1 MAVTAT
7 VFATAGFSAGVGY
20 VLTSTLTGYLLSSM
34 ATSFI
39 MGALSPKPKFGGLSA
54 GASSGEA
61 SNRGYSVTA
70 SGSALDHQIIYGKM
84 RVGGARLFDQTT
96 GGQNMNL
103 HRVLGFAGHEIE
115 AFETIFINDEVATI
129 DSNGNVSSPLIYNG
143 LLKIYTHLGTDDQ
156 QADSRLVS
164 SVADWTAEHR
174 LRGIAYLYCKFIYD
188 ADAFPNGLPQIT
200 AVIKG
205 KKVYDPRTSATAWS
219 DNPALCVRDYIL
231 SSGYGLGEAS
241 VNIDDTSV
249 TAAANIC
256 DQFVSNP
263 VTSIFVG
270 GKYKIKTV
278 GDTDFTLIGAADNNV
293 GTVFSATSVPETG
306 TGLVETTRYTTN
318 GAFTTAIRPGEFL
331 TNILTSMIGSLWYAQ
346 GKWRMKAGAFTG
358 SALALDENDL
368 RSGIT
373 VSTRHSRR
381 DNFNEIKGTFKG
393 DESNYQ
399 VTDFPPVTNTAF
411 VTADNGQ
418 VTVADVE
425 LPFTDNSIEARR
437 IARIMLESNRQ
448 QLTIRASFG
457 MRALA
462 LQVGDTVAI
471 SNTRFGWSGKLFQI
485 AEWKFGLGDQLG
497 FGVEM
502 TLRETAASI
511 YDEVDDGLVYE
522 RDNTT
527 LLSPF
532 EVPSVGIS
540 LSSELRRVR
549 GKVMSVLLADISTA
563 SALVDQV
570 EVQFKKSSD
579 TNYTPLSVSSGY
591 TGTVRAE
598 AFGVEDGFYDV
609 RARAINA
616 LGVRGDFN
624 AVSNFYVD
632 ALAAPPADVT
642 NFDGNAVGSTLHLN
656 WTPVADLD
664 LAHYVIRYSSQTSGA
679 TYSAAEDLAQVVSSS
694 SSLAVPAASGTY
706 FIKAVDDTTS
716 GSNVSANAA
725 SFVITNVNL
734 GDLNVV
740 QAFTENPTFSGVK
753 SDVVKNNDSKL
764 ELDVAPKF
772 DDVTGLF
779 DDRAGNFD
787 GDVGG
792 FASSGIYYFATDLD
806 LGEKYTSRISNNV
819 TVERSDL
826 TDLMDLAQGQFDSRA
841 GLFDGEPNAF
851 DDVSVSVQVRH
862 TNDNPAGTPTY
873 TDWASFTVAD
883 VTARAM
889 QFRAVLSSTD
899 TNVTPLVSALS
910 ASIDMEDR
918 TESGAN
924 IVFTGTKAVTFATP
938 FKAVPAIGL
947 SLANLTDGDRYTIT
961 SKSRTGFTINTFTGG
976 SASTNAVTLD
986 YVAKGFGKELS

>member
-1 MAVTAT
+1 MAVVGTAVVAT
-7 VFATAGFSAGVGY
+7 VTANTVA
-20 VLTSTLTGYLLSSM
+20 
-34 ATSFI
+34 AFI
-39 MGALSPKPKFGGLSA
+39 LRTIIMQVVINALSPKPKFGTGI
-54 GASSGEA
+54 SSGET
-61 SNRGYSVTA
+61 SNRGYSVTTT
-70 SGSALDHQIIYGKM
+70 GSALDHQIIYGKM
-84 RVGGARLFDQTT
+84 RVGGARIFDGTT
-96 GGQNMNL
+96 GGDNKFL
-103 HRVLGFAGHEIE
+103 HRVLSFAGHEIE
-115 AFETIFINDEVATI
+115 AFNTIYINDEVATI
-129 DSNGNVSSPLIYNG
+129 DGSGNVTSPSRYSGKIR
-143 LLKIYTHLGTDDQ
+143 IYTHLGAADQ
-156 QADSRLVS
+156 QADSNLVS
-164 SVADWTAEHR
+164 AVNEWTTDHR
-174 LRGIAYLYCKFIYD
+174 LQGIAYLYCRFTFD
-188 ADAFPNGLPQIT
+188 ADKFPNGLPEIT

-231 SSGYGLGEAS
+231 SSGYGLGEAAA
-241 VNIDDTSV
+241 NIDDTSV

-256 DQFVSNP
+256 DQTNTTAS
-263 VTSIFVG
+263 
-270 GKYKIKTV
+270 
-278 GDTDFTLIGAADNNV
+278 
-293 GTVFSATSVPETG
+293 
-306 TGLVETTRYTTN
+306 TTRYTCN
-318 GAFTTAIRPGEFL
+318 GAFTTAIQPGEFL
-331 TNILTSMIGSLWYAQ
+331 KNILTSMSGLLWYAQ
-346 GKWRMKAGAFTG
+346 GKWRMKAGAFTS
-358 SALALDENDL
+358 SALALNEDDL

-399 VTDFPPVTNTAF
+399 VTDFPPVTNSAF

-418 VTVADVE
+418 VTTADVE

-485 AEWKFGLGDQLG
+485 AEWKFGLGDELG

-502 TLRETAASI
+502 TLKETAASV

-579 TNYTPLSVSSGY
+579 TDYSPLSVSSGY

-598 AFGVEDGFYDV
+598 SFGVVDGFYDV

-616 LGVRGDFN
+616 LGVRGEFN
-624 AVSNFYVD
+624 TVSNFYVD
-632 ALAAPPADVT
+632 ALGAVPADVT
-642 NFDGNAVGSTLHLN
+642 NFDGQTVGSTLHLN

-694 SSLAVPAASGTY
+694 SSLSVPAVAGTY

-734 GDLNVV
+734 GGLNVV
-740 QAFTENPTFSGVK
+740 QALTENPTFAGVK
-753 SDVVKNNDSKL
+753 SDVVKNSDGKL
-764 ELDVAPKF
+764 ELDVSPKF
-772 DDVTGLF
+772 DDATGLF
-779 DDRAGNFD
+779 DDRTGNFD
-787 GDVGG
+787 GDFGG
-792 FASSGIYYFATDLD
+792 FASSGIYYFANDLD
-806 LGEKYTSRISNNV
+806 LGQKYTSRISNNV

-826 TDLMDLAQGQFDSRA
+826 TDLMDSAQGLFDSRA
-841 GLFDGEPNAF
+841 GLFDGEPTAF

-862 TNDNPAGTPTY
+862 TNDDPSGTPTY

-883 VTARAM
+883 VTARAL

-918 TESGAN
+918 TESGAD
-924 IVFTGTKAVTFATP
+924 IVFTGTKAVSFATP
-938 FKAVPAIGL
+938 FKATPAIGL

-961 SKSRTGFTINTFTGG
+961 SKTRSGFTINTFTGG
-976 SASTNAVTLD
+976 SASTNSATLD
-986 YVAKGFGKELS
+986 FVAKGFGKELS

>member
-1 MAVTAT
+1 MAVTAA
-7 VFATAGFSAGVGY
+7 VFSTAGVAAGVGY
-20 VLTSTLTGYLLSSM
+20 VLTSTVTGYILSSM
-34 ATSFI
+34 AAS
-39 MGALSPKPKFGGLSA
+39 MVLGALAPKPKFGGLSA

-61 SNRGYSVTA
+61 SNRGYNVTA
-70 SGSALDHQIIYGKM
+70 SGSTLDHQIIYGKM
-84 RVGGARLFDQTT
+84 RVGGARIFDGTT
-96 GGQNMNL
+96 GGDNKFL

-115 AFETIFINDEVATI
+115 AFDTIYINDEAATI
-129 DSNGNVSSPLIYNG
+129 DGSGNVTSPSRYNG
-143 LLKIYTHLGTDDQ
+143 HINIRTHLGAADQ
-156 QADSRLVS
+156 QADSNLVS
-164 SVADWTAEHR
+164 AVSGWTAEHR
-174 LRGIAYLYCKFIYD
+174 LRGIAYLYCKFGFD
-188 ADAFPNGLPQIT
+188 ADVFPNGLPEIT

-205 KKVYDPRTSATAWS
+205 KKVYDPRSSATAWS

-231 SSGYGLGEAS
+231 SSGYGLGEAAA
-241 VNIDDTSV
+241 NIDDTSV
-249 TAAANIC
+249 TTAANIC
-256 DQFVSNP
+256 DQTNTTAS
-263 VTSIFVG
+263 
-270 GKYKIKTV
+270 
-278 GDTDFTLIGAADNNV
+278 
-293 GTVFSATSVPETG
+293 
-306 TGLVETTRYTTN
+306 TTRYTTN
-318 GAFTTAIRPGEFL
+318 GAFTTAIQPGEFL
-331 TNILTSMIGSLWYAQ
+331 TNILTSMSGTLWYAQ
-346 GKWRMKAGAFTG
+346 GKWRMTAGAFTA
-358 SALALDENDL
+358 SALSLDENDL

-399 VTDFPPVTNTAF
+399 VTDFPPVTNSAF

-485 AEWKFGLGDQLG
+485 AEWKFGLGDELG

-502 TLRETAASI
+502 TLKETAASI

-540 LSSELRRVR
+540 LSSDLRRVR

-570 EVQFKKSSD
+570 EAQFKKSSD
-579 TNYTPLSVSSGY
+579 TNYSPLSVSSGY
-591 TGTVRAE
+591 TGTVQAE

-624 AVSNFYVD
+624 TVSNFYVD
-632 ALAAPPADVT
+632 ALGAVPADVT
-642 NFDGNAVGSTLHLN
+642 NFDGQTVGSTLHLN

-664 LAHYVIRYSSQTSGA
+664 LAHYVIRYSNLTNGA

-716 GSNVSANAA
+716 GSNVSENAA
-725 SFVITNVNL
+725 SFVITNVDID
-734 GDLNVV
+734 DLNVV
-740 QAFTENPTFSGVK
+740 ATLTENPNFTGVK
-753 SDVVKNNDSKL
+753 SDVVLNSSGKL
-764 ELDVAPKF
+764 ELDVSPKF
-772 DDVTGLF
+772 DAATGNF

-787 GDVGG
+787 GNPGG
-792 FASSGIYYFATDLD
+792 FTSSGIYYFANDLD
-806 LGEKYTSRISNNV
+806 LGQKYTSRLTNNV
-819 TVERSDL
+819 TMERFDV
-826 TDLMDLAQGQFDSRA
+826 TDTMDLATGQFDSRA
-841 GLFDGEPNAF
+841 GVFDGDPTAF
-851 DDVSVSVQVRH
+851 NDVSVSVEMRH
-862 TNDNPAGTPTY
+862 TNDDPTGTPTY
-873 TDWASFTVAD
+873 TDWSAFSVAD
-883 VTARAM
+883 VAARAL
-889 QFRAVLSSTD
+889 QFRLLMTSTD

-910 ASIDMEDR
+910 ASIDMPDR
-918 TESGAN
+918 TEAQAD
-924 IVFTGTKAVTFATP
+924 ITFTGTKAVTFPTA
-938 FKAVPAIGL
+938 FKATPAIGL

>member
-1 MAVTAT
+1 MTVTAA
-7 VFATAGFSAGVGY
+7 VFATAGFTAGVTY
-20 VLTSTLTGYLLSSM
+20 VITSTVTGYLLTTM
-34 ATSFI
+34 ATS
-39 MGALSPKPKFGGLSA
+39 MVLGALAPKPKLGSIGQ
-54 GASSGEA
+54 

-70 SGSALDHQIIYGKM
+70 TGSALDHQIIYGKM
-84 RVGGARLFDQTT
+84 KVAGARLFDGTT
-96 GGQNMNL
+96 GGDNKFL
-103 HRVLGFAGHEIE
+103 HRVLSFAGHEIE
-115 AFETIFINDEVATI
+115 AFETIYINDEVATI
-129 DSNGNVSSPLIYNG
+129 DSGGNVTSPARYSGHIN
-143 LLKIYTHLGTDDQ
+143 IYTHLGAADQ
-156 QADSRLVS
+156 QADSNLVNA
-164 SVADWTAEHR
+164 VADWTADHR
-174 LRGIAYLYCKFIYD
+174 LRGIAYLYCKFNFD
-188 ADAFPNGLPQIT
+188 ADAFPNGLPEIT
-200 AVIKG
+200 AVVKG
-205 KKVYDPRTSATAWS
+205 KKVYDPRTAATGWS

-231 SSGYGLGEAS
+231 SSGYGLGEAAA
-241 VNIDDTSV
+241 NIDDTAV
-249 TAAANIC
+249 TTAANIC
-256 DQFVSNP
+256 DQTNTTAS
-263 VTSIFVG
+263 
-270 GKYKIKTV
+270 
-278 GDTDFTLIGAADNNV
+278 
-293 GTVFSATSVPETG
+293 
-306 TGLVETTRYTTN
+306 TTRYTTN
-318 GAFTTAIRPGEFL
+318 GAFTTAIQPGEFL
-331 TNILTSMIGSLWYAQ
+331 TNILTSMAGTLWYAQ
-346 GKWRMKAGAFTG
+346 GKWRMKAGAFTA
-358 SALALDENDL
+358 SALSLDENDL

-399 VTDFPPVTNTAF
+399 VTDFPPVTNSAF

-418 VTVADVE
+418 VTVADVD

-471 SNTRFGWSGKLFQI
+471 TNTRFGWSGKLFQI
-485 AEWKFGLGDQLG
+485 AEWKFGLGDELG

-502 TLRETAASI
+502 MLKETAASV

-532 EVPSVGIS
+532 EVPSVGITIDTD
-540 LSSELRRVR
+540 LRAVR
-549 GKVMSVLLADISTA
+549 GKVMSVMLVNLTASNVLADQIEA
-563 SALVDQV
+563 
-570 EVQFKKSSD
+570 QFKKSSD
-579 TNYTPLSVSSGY
+579 TNFTPLSVSNKISG
-591 TGTVRAE
+591 TLQAE
-598 AFGVEDGFYDV
+598 AFGVETGFHDV
-609 RARAINA
+609 RARAINS
-616 LGVRGDFN
+616 LGVRGEFN
-624 AVSNFYVD
+624 TVSNFYVD

-642 NFDGNAVGSTLHLN
+642 NFDGQTVGSTLHLN

-664 LAHYVIRYSSQTSGA
+664 LAHYTIRYSNLTSGA

-740 QAFTENPTFSGVK
+740 QALTENPSFSGVK
-753 SDVVKNNDSKL
+753 SDLVKNSDNKL
-764 ELDVAPKF
+764 ELDVSPKF
-772 DDVTGLF
+772 DAVTGLF

-787 GDVGG
+787 GDFGG
-792 FASSGIYYFATDLD
+792 FASSGIYYFANDLD
-806 LGEKYTSRISNNV
+806 LGQKYTSRISNNV

-826 TDLMDLAQGQFDSRA
+826 TNLMDAATGLFDSRA

-862 TNDNPAGTPTY
+862 TNDDPTSTPTY

-883 VTARAM
+883 VTARAL

-918 TESGAN
+918 TESGAD
-924 IVFTGTKAVTFATP
+924 IVFTGTKAVTFSTP
-938 FKAVPAIGL
+938 FKATPAIGL

-961 SKSRTGFTINTFTGG
+961 NKTRNGFTINTFTGG
-976 SASTNAVTLD
+976 SASTNSATLD
-986 YVAKGFGKELS
+986 FVAKGFGKELS

>member
-1 MAVTAT
+1 MAVTAA
-7 VFATAGFSAGVGY
+7 VFATAGFTAGVTY
-20 VLTSTLTGYLLSSM
+20 VITSTVTGYLLTSM
-34 ATSFI
+34 AAS
-39 MGALSPKPKFGGLSA
+39 MVLGALAPKPKFGSIGQI
-54 GASSGEA
+54 
-61 SNRGYSVTA
+61 NRGYSVLTT
-70 SGSALDHQIIYGKM
+70 GSALDHQIIYGKM
-84 RVGGARLFDQTT
+84 RVGAARLFDHTT
-96 GGQNMNL
+96 GGDNKFL

-115 AFETIFINDEVATI
+115 AFETIYINDEVATI
-129 DSNGNVSSPLIYNG
+129 DSSGNVTSPARYSGHIN
-143 LLKIYTHLGTDDQ
+143 IYTHLGAADQ
-156 QADSRLVS
+156 EADSNLVS
-164 SVADWTAEHR
+164 AVTDWTAEHR
-174 LRGIAYLYCKFIYD
+174 LRGIAYLYCKFNFD
-188 ADAFPNGLPQIT
+188 ADAFPNGVPEIT

-205 KKVYDPRTSATAWS
+205 KKVYDPRTAATAWS

-231 SSGYGLGEAS
+231 STGYGLGEAA
-241 VNIDDTSV
+241 VNIDDTAV

-256 DQFVSNP
+256 DQTNTTAS
-263 VTSIFVG
+263 
-270 GKYKIKTV
+270 
-278 GDTDFTLIGAADNNV
+278 
-293 GTVFSATSVPETG
+293 
-306 TGLVETTRYTTN
+306 TTRYTCN
-318 GAFTTAIRPGEFL
+318 GAFTTAIQPGEFL
-331 TNILTSMIGSLWYAQ
+331 TNILTSMSGTLWYAQ
-346 GKWRMKAGAFTG
+346 GKWRMKAGAFTS
-358 SALALDENDL
+358 SAMSLDENDL

-399 VTDFPPVTNTAF
+399 VTDFPPVTNSAF

-457 MRALA
+457 MRSLA

-471 SNTRFGWSGKLFQI
+471 TNTRFGWSGKLFQI
-485 AEWKFGLGDQLG
+485 AEWKFGLGDELG

-502 TLRETAASI
+502 TLKETAASV
-511 YDEVDDGLVYE
+511 YDEIDDGIVYE

-532 EVPSVGIS
+532 EVPSVGITIDTD
-540 LSSELRRVR
+540 LRRVR
-549 GKVMSVLLADISTA
+549 GKVMSVMLVNLTASNVLADQIEA
-563 SALVDQV
+563 
-570 EVQFKKSSD
+570 QFKKSSD
-579 TNYTPLSVSSGY
+579 TNFTPLSVSNK
-591 TGTVRAE
+591 TNGTLQAE

-616 LGVRGDFN
+616 LGVRGEFN
-624 AVSNFYVD
+624 TVSNFYID
-632 ALAAPPADVT
+632 ALGAVPADVT
-642 NFDGNAVGSTLHLN
+642 NFDGQTVGSTLHLN
-656 WTPVADLD
+656 WTPVSDLD

-694 SSLAVPAASGTY
+694 SSLSVPAVAGTY

-740 QAFTENPTFSGVK
+740 QALTENPSFSGVK
-753 SDVVKNNDSKL
+753 SDVVVTGNKL
-764 ELDVAPKF
+764 KLAQAGINF
-772 DDVTGLF
+772 DDATGLF

-787 GDVGG
+787 GDFSG
-792 FASSGIYYFATDLD
+792 FASSGIYYFASDLD
-806 LGEKYTSRISNNV
+806 LGQKYTSRISNNV
-819 TVERSDL
+819 TVERSDETNL
-826 TDLMDLAQGQFDSRA
+826 FDSAQGLFDSRA
-841 GLFDGEPNAF
+841 GLFDGEPTAF

-862 TNDNPAGTPTY
+862 TNDDPTGTPTY
-873 TDWASFTVAD
+873 SDWASFTVAD
-883 VTARAM
+883 VTARAL

-910 ASIDMEDR
+910 TSIDMEDR
-918 TESGAN
+918 TESGAD
-924 IVFTGTKAVTFATP
+924 IVFTGTKAVTFSTP
-938 FKAVPAIGL
+938 FKATPAIGL

-961 SKSRTGFTINTFTGG
+961 NKTRNGFTINTFTGG
-976 SASTNAVTLD
+976 SASTNSATLD
-986 YVAKGFGKELS
+986 FVAKGFGKELS

>member
-1 MAVTAT
+1 MAVTAA
-7 VFATAGFSAGVGY
+7 VFSTAGTAAGVAFVAQGIASFVIKSVVTAV
-20 VLTSTLTGYLLSSM
+20 VL
-34 ATSFI
+34 
-39 MGALSPKPKFGGLSA
+39 GALAPKPKFGNAAASGS
-54 GASSGEA
+54 ASSGEA
-61 SNRGYSVTA
+61 SNRGYSITA

-84 RVGGARLFDQTT
+84 RVGGARIFDGTT
-96 GGQNMNL
+96 GGDNKFL

-115 AFETIFINDEVATI
+115 AFDTIYINDEAATI
-129 DSNGNVSSPLIYNG
+129 DGSGNVTSPSRYNG
-143 LLKIYTHLGTDDQ
+143 HINIYTHLGAADQ
-156 QADSRLVS
+156 QADSNLVS
-164 SVADWTAEHR
+164 AVNGWTAEHR
-174 LRGIAYLYCKFIYD
+174 LRGIAYLYCKFGFD
-188 ADAFPNGLPQIT
+188 ADVFPNGLPEIT

-205 KKVYDPRTSATAWS
+205 KKVYDPRSSATAWS

-231 SSGYGLGEAS
+231 SSGYGLGEAA

-249 TAAANIC
+249 TTAANIC
-256 DQFVSNP
+256 DQTNTTAS
-263 VTSIFVG
+263 
-270 GKYKIKTV
+270 
-278 GDTDFTLIGAADNNV
+278 
-293 GTVFSATSVPETG
+293 
-306 TGLVETTRYTTN
+306 TTRYTTN
-318 GAFTTAIRPGEFL
+318 GAFTTAIQPGEFL
-331 TNILTSMIGSLWYAQ
+331 TNILTSMSGTLWYAQ
-346 GKWRMKAGAFTG
+346 GKWRMTAGAFTA
-358 SALALDENDL
+358 SALSLDENDL

-485 AEWKFGLGDQLG
+485 AEWKFGLGDELG

-502 TLRETAASI
+502 TLKETAASV

-579 TNYTPLSVSSGY
+579 TNYSPLSVSSGY
-591 TGTVRAE
+591 TGTVQAE

-616 LGVRGDFN
+616 LGVRGEFN
-624 AVSNFYVD
+624 TVSNFYVD
-632 ALAAPPADVT
+632 ALGAVPADVT
-642 NFDGNAVGSTLHLN
+642 NFDGQTVGSTLHLN

-664 LAHYVIRYSSQTSGA
+664 LAHYIIRYSNLTNGA

-716 GSNVSANAA
+716 GSNVSENAA
-725 SFVITNVNL
+725 SFVITNVDID
-734 GDLNVV
+734 DLNVV
-740 QAFTENPTFSGVK
+740 ATLTENPSFTGVK
-753 SDVVKNNDSKL
+753 SDVVLNSSGKI
-764 ELDVAPKF
+764 ELDVSPKF
-772 DDVTGLF
+772 DAATGNF
-779 DDRAGNFD
+779 DDRAGDFD
-787 GDVGG
+787 GNPGG
-792 FASSGIYYFATDLD
+792 FTSSGIYYFANDLD
-806 LGEKYTSRISNNV
+806 LGQKYTSRLTNNV
-819 TVERSDL
+819 TMERFDV
-826 TDLMDLAQGQFDSRA
+826 TDTMDLATGNFDSRA
-841 GLFDGEPNAF
+841 GVFDGDPTAF
-851 DDVSVSVQVRH
+851 NDVSVSVEMRH
-862 TNDNPAGTPTY
+862 TDDDPTGTPTY
-873 TDWASFTVAD
+873 TDWSAFTVSD
-883 VTARAM
+883 VAARAL
-889 QFRAVLSSTD
+889 QFRLLMTSTD

-910 ASIDMEDR
+910 ASIDMPDR
-918 TESGAN
+918 TEAQAD
-924 IVFTGTKAVTFATP
+924 ITFTGTKAVTFPTA
-938 FKAVPAIGL
+938 FKATPAIGL

>member
-7 VFATAGFSAGVGY
+7 VFSVAGFTAGVGY
-20 VLTSTLTGYLLSSM
+20 VLTSTITGYILSSM
-34 ATSFI
+34 AAS
-39 MGALSPKPKFGGLSA
+39 MVLGALSPKPKFGGLSA

-84 RVGGARLFDQTT
+84 RVGGARLFDGTT
-96 GGQNMNL
+96 GGDNKFL

-115 AFETIFINDEVATI
+115 AFDTIYINDEAATI
-129 DSNGNVSSPLIYNG
+129 DGSGNVTSPSRYNG
-143 LLKIYTHLGTDDQ
+143 HINIYTHLGAADQ
-156 QADSRLVS
+156 QADSNLVS
-164 SVADWTAEHR
+164 AVSGWTAEHR
-174 LRGIAYLYCKFIYD
+174 LRGIAYLYCKFGFD
-188 ADAFPNGLPQIT
+188 ADVFPNGLPEIT

-205 KKVYDPRTSATAWS
+205 KKVYDPRSSATAWS

-231 SSGYGLGEAS
+231 SSGYGLGEAA
-241 VNIDDTSV
+241 VNIDETSV

-256 DQFVSNP
+256 DQTNTTAS
-263 VTSIFVG
+263 
-270 GKYKIKTV
+270 
-278 GDTDFTLIGAADNNV
+278 
-293 GTVFSATSVPETG
+293 
-306 TGLVETTRYTTN
+306 TTRYTTN
-318 GAFTTAIRPGEFL
+318 GAFTTAIQPGEFL
-331 TNILTSMIGSLWYAQ
+331 TNILTSMSGSLWYAQ
-346 GKWRMKAGAFTG
+346 GKWRMKAGAFTA

-485 AEWKFGLGDQLG
+485 AEWKFGLGDELG

-502 TLRETAASI
+502 TLKETAASI

-579 TNYTPLSVSSGY
+579 TNYSPLSVSSGY
-591 TGTVRAE
+591 TGTVQAE

-616 LGVRGDFN
+616 LGVRGEFN
-624 AVSNFYVD
+624 TVSNFYVD
-632 ALAAPPADVT
+632 ALGAVPADVT
-642 NFDGNAVGSTLHLN
+642 NFDGQTVGSTLHLN

-664 LAHYVIRYSSQTSGA
+664 LAHYIIRYSNLTNGA

-716 GSNVSANAA
+716 GSNVSENAA
-725 SFVITNVNL
+725 SFVITNVDID
-734 GDLNVV
+734 DLNVV
-740 QAFTENPTFSGVK
+740 ATLTENPSFTGVK
-753 SDVVKNNDSKL
+753 SDVVLNSSGKI
-764 ELDVAPKF
+764 ELDVSPKF
-772 DDVTGLF
+772 DAATGYF
-779 DDRAGNFD
+779 DDRAGDFD
-787 GDVGG
+787 GNPGG
-792 FASSGIYYFATDLD
+792 FASSGIYYFANDLD
-806 LGEKYTSRISNNV
+806 LGQKYTSRLTNNV
-819 TVERSDL
+819 TMERFDV
-826 TDLMDLAQGQFDSRA
+826 TDTMDLATGQFDSRA
-841 GLFDGEPNAF
+841 GVFDGDPTAF
-851 DDVSVSVQVRH
+851 NDVSVSVEMRH
-862 TNDNPAGTPTY
+862 TDDDPTGTPTY
-873 TDWASFTVAD
+873 TDWSAFTVAD
-883 VTARAM
+883 VAARAL
-889 QFRAVLSSTD
+889 QFRLLMTSTD

-910 ASIDMEDR
+910 ASIDMPDR
-918 TESGAN
+918 TEAQAD
-924 IVFTGTKAVTFATP
+924 ITFTGTKAVTFPTA
-938 FKAVPAIGL
+938 FKATPAIGL

>member
-1 MAVTAT
+1 MRTICAA
-7 VFATAGFSAGVGY
+7 
-20 VLTSTLTGYLLSSM
+20 
-34 ATSFI
+34 
-39 MGALSPKPKFGGLSA
+39 
-54 GASSGEA
+54 AS
-61 SNRGYSVTA
+61 RF
-70 SGSALDHQIIYGKM
+70 Q
-84 RVGGARLFDQTT
+84 
-96 GGQNMNL
+96 
-103 HRVLGFAGHEIE
+103 
-115 AFETIFINDEVATI
+115 
-129 DSNGNVSSPLIYNG
+129 
-143 LLKIYTHLGTDDQ
+143 LGT
-156 QADSRLVS
+156 
-164 SVADWTAEHR
+164 VAA
-174 LRGIAYLYCKFIYD
+174 
-188 ADAFPNGLPQIT
+188 IT
-200 AVIKG
+200 
-205 KKVYDPRTSATAWS
+205 
-219 DNPALCVRDYIL
+219 
-231 SSGYGLGEAS
+231 
-241 VNIDDTSV
+241 
-249 TAAANIC
+249 
-256 DQFVSNP
+256 
-263 VTSIFVG
+263 
-270 GKYKIKTV
+270 
-278 GDTDFTLIGAADNNV
+278 
-293 GTVFSATSVPETG
+293 
-306 TGLVETTRYTTN
+306 
-318 GAFTTAIRPGEFL
+318 
-331 TNILTSMIGSLWYAQ
+331 
-346 GKWRMKAGAFTG
+346 
-358 SALALDENDL
+358 
-368 RSGIT
+368 
-373 VSTRHSRR
+373 
-381 DNFNEIKGTFKG
+381 FNEIKGTFKG

-399 VTDFPPVTNTAF
+399 VTDFPPVTNSAF

-437 IARIMLESNRQ
+437 IARIMLGEQPPAIDDKSKFRNAR
-448 QLTIRASFG
+448 IWRCK
-457 MRALA
+457 LA
-462 LQVGDTVAI
+462 TRLRSA
-471 SNTRFGWSGKLFQI
+471 NTRFGWSSKLFQI
-485 AEWKFGLGDQLG
+485 AEWKFGLGNELG

-502 TLRETAASI
+502 TIKETAASV

-549 GKVMSVLLADISTA
+549 GKVMSVLLVDLSTA

-570 EVQFKKSSD
+570 EAQIKKSSD
-579 TNYTPLSVSSGY
+579 TNFTPLSVSSGFN
-591 TGTVRAE
+591 GTLQAE

-609 RARAINA
+609 RARAINT
-616 LGVRGDFN
+616 LGVRGVFN
-624 AVSNFYVD
+624 TVSNFYVD

-656 WTPVADLD
+656 WTPVTDLD

-694 SSLAVPAASGTY
+694 SSLSVPAVAGTY

-740 QAFTENPTFSGVK
+740 QALTENPSFTGVK
-753 SDVVKNNDSKL
+753 SDVVLNGDSKL
-764 ELDVAPKF
+764 ELDVSPKF

-779 DDRAGNFD
+779 DDRTGNFD

-792 FASSGIYYFATDLD
+792 FASSGIYYFANDLD
-806 LGEKYTSRISNNV
+806 LGQKYTSRISNNV

-826 TDLMDLAQGQFDSRA
+826 TNLMDLAQGLFDSRA
-841 GLFDGEPNAF
+841 GLFDGEPAAF

-862 TNDNPAGTPTY
+862 TNDDPTGTPTY
-873 TDWASFTVAD
+873 TDWASFTVSD
-883 VTARAM
+883 VTARAL

-918 TESGAN
+918 TESGAD

-961 SKSRTGFTINTFTGG
+961 SKTRSGFTINTFTGG
-976 SASTNAVTLD
+976 SASTNSATLD
-986 YVAKGFGKELS
+986 FVAKGFGKELS

>member
-1 MAVTAT
+1 MAVTAA
-7 VFATAGFSAGVGY
+7 VFSTAGFAAGVGY
-20 VLTSTLTGYLLSSM
+20 VLTSTITGYILTSM
-34 ATSFI
+34 ATS
-39 MGALSPKPKFGGLSA
+39 MVLGALSPKPKFGGLSA

-84 RVGGARLFDQTT
+84 RVGGARIFDGTT
-96 GGQNMNL
+96 GGDNKFL
-103 HRVLGFAGHEIE
+103 HRVLAFAGHEIE
-115 AFETIFINDEVATI
+115 AFDAIYINDEAATI
-129 DSNGNVSSPLIYNG
+129 DGSGNVTSPSRYNG
-143 LLKIYTHLGTDDQ
+143 HINIYTHLGAADQ
-156 QADSRLVS
+156 QADSNLVS
-164 SVADWTAEHR
+164 AVSGWTAEHR
-174 LRGIAYLYCKFIYD
+174 LRGIAYLYCKFGFD
-188 ADAFPNGLPQIT
+188 ADVFPNGLPEIT

-205 KKVYDPRTSATAWS
+205 KKVYDPRSSATAWS

-231 SSGYGLGEAS
+231 SSGYGLGEAA

-256 DQFVSNP
+256 DQINTTAS
-263 VTSIFVG
+263 
-270 GKYKIKTV
+270 
-278 GDTDFTLIGAADNNV
+278 
-293 GTVFSATSVPETG
+293 
-306 TGLVETTRYTTN
+306 TTRYTTN
-318 GAFTTAIRPGEFL
+318 GAFTTAIQPGEFL
-331 TNILTSMIGSLWYAQ
+331 TNILTSMSGSLWYAQ
-346 GKWRMKAGAFTG
+346 GKWRMNAGAFTA
-358 SALALDENDL
+358 SALALDEDDL

-399 VTDFPPVTNTAF
+399 VTDFPPVTNSAF

-418 VTVADVE
+418 VTTADVE

-485 AEWKFGLGDQLG
+485 AEWKFSLGDQLG

-502 TLRETAASI
+502 TLKETAASV

-549 GKVMSVLLADISTA
+549 GKVMSVLLANISTA

-579 TNYTPLSVSSGY
+579 TNYSPLSVSSGY
-591 TGTVRAE
+591 TGTVQAE
-598 AFGVEDGFYDV
+598 SFGVEDGFYDV

-616 LGVRGDFN
+616 LGVRGEFN
-624 AVSNFYVD
+624 TVSNFYVD
-632 ALAAPPADVT
+632 ALGAVPADVT
-642 NFDGNAVGSTLHLN
+642 NFDGQTVGSTLHLN
-656 WTPVADLD
+656 WTPVTDLD
-664 LAHYVIRYSSQTSGA
+664 LAHYIIRYSNLTSGA

-716 GSNVSANAA
+716 GSNVSENAA
-725 SFVITNVNL
+725 SFVITNVDID
-734 GDLNVV
+734 DLNVV
-740 QAFTENPTFSGVK
+740 ATLTENPNFTGVK
-753 SDVVKNNDSKL
+753 SDVVLNSSGKL
-764 ELDVAPKF
+764 ELDVSPKF
-772 DDVTGLF
+772 DAAPGNF
-779 DDRAGNFD
+779 DDRAGDFD
-787 GDVGG
+787 GNFGG
-792 FASSGIYYFATDLD
+792 FASSGIYYFANDLD
-806 LGEKYTSRISNNV
+806 LGQKYTSRLTNNV
-819 TVERSDL
+819 TMERFDL
-826 TDLMDLAQGQFDSRA
+826 TDTMDLATGNFDSRA
-841 GLFDGEPNAF
+841 GVFDGDPTAF
-851 DDVSVSVQVRH
+851 NDVSVSVEMRH
-862 TNDNPAGTPTY
+862 TDDDPIGTPTY
-873 TDWASFTVAD
+873 TDWSAFTVAD
-883 VTARAM
+883 VAARAL
-889 QFRAVLSSTD
+889 QFRLLMTSTD

-910 ASIDMEDR
+910 ASIDMPDR
-918 TESGAN
+918 TMAQAD
-924 IVFTGTKAVTFATP
+924 ITFTGTKAVTFPTA
-938 FKAVPAIGL
+938 FKATPAIGL

>member
-1 MAVTAT
+1 MAVTAA
-7 VFATAGFSAGVGY
+7 VFSTAGFTAGVVYVATSTITGY
-20 VLTSTLTGYLLSSM
+20 ILTSL
-34 ATSFI
+34 ATS
-39 MGALSPKPKFGGLSA
+39 MVLGALSPKPKFGGLSA

-84 RVGGARLFDQTT
+84 RVGGARLFDGTT
-96 GGQNMNL
+96 GGDNKFL

-115 AFETIFINDEVATI
+115 AFDTIYINDEAATI
-129 DSNGNVSSPLIYNG
+129 DGSGNVTSPSRYNG
-143 LLKIYTHLGTDDQ
+143 HINIYTHLGAADQ
-156 QADSRLVS
+156 QADSNLVS
-164 SVADWTAEHR
+164 AVSGWTAEHR
-174 LRGIAYLYCKFIYD
+174 LRGIAYLYCKFGFD
-188 ADAFPNGLPQIT
+188 ADVFPNGLPEIT

-205 KKVYDPRTSATAWS
+205 KKVYDPRSSATAWS

-231 SSGYGLGEAS
+231 SSGYGLGEAA

-256 DQFVSNP
+256 DQTNTTAS
-263 VTSIFVG
+263 
-270 GKYKIKTV
+270 
-278 GDTDFTLIGAADNNV
+278 
-293 GTVFSATSVPETG
+293 
-306 TGLVETTRYTTN
+306 TTRYTTN
-318 GAFTTAIRPGEFL
+318 GAFTTAIQPGEFL
-331 TNILTSMIGSLWYAQ
+331 TNILTSMSGTLWYAQ
-346 GKWRMKAGAFTG
+346 GKWRMKAGAFTA
-358 SALALDENDL
+358 SELSLDEDDL

-399 VTDFPPVTNTAF
+399 VTDFPPVTNSAF

-485 AEWKFGLGDQLG
+485 AEWKFGLGDELG

-502 TLRETAASI
+502 TLKETAASV

-579 TNYTPLSVSSGY
+579 TNYSPLSVSSGY
-591 TGTVRAE
+591 TGTVQAE
-598 AFGVEDGFYDV
+598 SFGVVDGFYDV

-616 LGVRGDFN
+616 LGVRGEFN
-624 AVSNFYVD
+624 TVSNFYVD
-632 ALAAPPADVT
+632 ALGAVPADVT
-642 NFDGNAVGSTLHLN
+642 NFDGQTVGSTLHLN
-656 WTPVADLD
+656 WTPVTDLD
-664 LAHYVIRYSSQTSGA
+664 LAHYIIRYSNLTSGA

-716 GSNVSANAA
+716 GSNVSENAA
-725 SFVITNVNL
+725 SFVITNVDID
-734 GDLNVV
+734 DLNVV
-740 QAFTENPTFSGVK
+740 STLTENPNFTGVK
-753 SDVVKNNDSKL
+753 SDVVLNSSGKL
-764 ELDVAPKF
+764 ELDVSPKF
-772 DDVTGLF
+772 DAATGNF
-779 DDRAGNFD
+779 DDRAGDFD
-787 GDVGG
+787 GNPGG
-792 FASSGIYYFATDLD
+792 FTLSGIYYFANDLD
-806 LGEKYTSRISNNV
+806 LGQKYTSRLTNNV
-819 TVERSDL
+819 TMERFDV
-826 TDLMDLAQGQFDSRA
+826 TDTMDLATGQFDSRA
-841 GLFDGEPNAF
+841 GVFDGDPTAF
-851 DDVSVSVQVRH
+851 NDVSVSVEMRH
-862 TNDNPAGTPTY
+862 TDDDPTGTPTF
-873 TDWASFTVAD
+873 TDWSAFTVAD
-883 VTARAM
+883 VAARAL
-889 QFRAVLSSTD
+889 QFRLLMTSTD

-910 ASIDMEDR
+910 ASIDMPDR
-918 TESGAN
+918 TEAQAD
-924 IVFTGTKAVTFATP
+924 ITFTGTKAVTFPTA
-938 FKAVPAIGL
+938 FKATPAIGL

-961 SKSRTGFTINTFTGG
+961 GKSRTGFTINTFTAG

>member
-1 MAVTAT
+1 MAVTAA
-7 VFATAGFSAGVGY
+7 VFSTAGVTAGVGY
-20 VLTSTLTGYLLSSM
+20 VLTSTVTGYLLSSM
-34 ATSFI
+34 AAS
-39 MGALSPKPKFGGLSA
+39 MVLGALAPKPKFGG
-54 GASSGEA
+54 GISSGEA

-70 SGSALDHQIIYGKM
+70 TGSALDHQIIYGKM
-84 RVGGARLFDQTT
+84 RVGGARLFDHTT
-96 GGQNMNL
+96 GGDNKFL

-115 AFETIFINDEVATI
+115 AFETIYINDEVATI
-129 DSNGNVSSPLIYNG
+129 DSSGNVTSPSRYNG
-143 LLKIYTHLGTDDQ
+143 HVNIYTHLGAADQ
-156 QADSRLVS
+156 QADTNLVS
-164 SVADWTAEHR
+164 AVSGWTAEHR
-174 LRGIAYLYCKFIYD
+174 LRGIAYLYCKFGFD
-188 ADAFPNGLPQIT
+188 ADVFPNGLPEIT

-205 KKVYDPRTSATAWS
+205 KKVYDPRSSATAWS
-219 DNPALCVRDYIL
+219 DNPALCLRDYIL
-231 SSGYGLGEAS
+231 SAGYGLGEAAD
-241 VNIDDTSV
+241 NIDDTSV
-249 TAAANIC
+249 IAAANIC
-256 DQFVSNP
+256 DQTNTTAS
-263 VTSIFVG
+263 
-270 GKYKIKTV
+270 
-278 GDTDFTLIGAADNNV
+278 
-293 GTVFSATSVPETG
+293 
-306 TGLVETTRYTTN
+306 TTRYTTN
-318 GAFTTAIRPGEFL
+318 GAFTTAIQPGEFL
-331 TNILTSMIGSLWYAQ
+331 TNILTSMAGTLWYAQ
-346 GKWRMKAGAFTG
+346 GKWRMKAGAFTA
-358 SALALDENDL
+358 SELSLDENDL

-399 VTDFPPVTNTAF
+399 VTDFPPVTNAAF

-448 QLTIRASFG
+448 QLTVKASFG

-462 LQVGDTVAI
+462 LQVGDTVTI
-471 SNTRFGWSGKLFQI
+471 TNERFGWSSKLFQI
-485 AEWKFGLGDQLG
+485 AEWSFGLGDQLG
-497 FGVEM
+497 FEVNM
-502 TLRETAASI
+502 TLKETAASV
-511 YDEVDDGLVYE
+511 YDEFDDGIVYE

-532 EVPSVGIS
+532 DVPSVGIS

-549 GKVMSVLLADISTA
+549 GKIMSVLLADISTA
-563 SALVDQV
+563 NALVDQV

-579 TNYTPLSVSSGY
+579 TNFTPLSVSSGFN
-591 TGTVRAE
+591 GTLQGQ

-609 RARAINA
+609 RARAINS
-616 LGVRGDFN
+616 LGVRGEFN
-624 AVSNFYVD
+624 TVSNFYVD
-632 ALAAPPADVT
+632 ALAAPPGDVT

-656 WTPVADLD
+656 WTPVTDLD

-694 SSLAVPAASGTY
+694 SSLSVPAVAGTY

-725 SFVITNVNL
+725 TFVITNVNL

-740 QAFTENPTFSGVK
+740 QALTENPSFSGVK
-753 SDVVKNNDSKL
+753 SDVVLNSDSKL
-764 ELDVAPKF
+764 ELDVSPKF
-772 DDVTGLF
+772 DDVAGLF

-792 FASSGIYYFATDLD
+792 FASSGIYYFANDLD
-806 LGEKYTSRISNNV
+806 LGQKYTSRISNNV

-826 TDLMDLAQGQFDSRA
+826 TDLMDSAQGLFDSRA
-841 GLFDGEPNAF
+841 GNFDGEPNAF

-862 TNDNPAGTPTY
+862 TNDDPTGTPTY
-873 TDWASFTVAD
+873 SDWASFTVAD
-883 VTARAM
+883 VTARAL
-889 QFRAVLSSTD
+889 QFRAVLSTTD

-918 TESGAN
+918 TESGAD

-961 SKSRTGFTINTFTGG
+961 SKTRSGFTINTFTGG
-976 SASTNAVTLD
+976 SVSTNSATLD
-986 YVAKGFGKELS
+986 FVAKGFGKELT

>member
-7 VFATAGFSAGVGY
+7 VFSVAGFTAGVGY
-20 VLTSTLTGYLLSSM
+20 VLTSTITGYILSSM
-34 ATSFI
+34 AAS
-39 MGALSPKPKFGGLSA
+39 MVLGALSPKPKFGGLSA

-84 RVGGARLFDQTT
+84 RVGGARLFDGTT
-96 GGQNMNL
+96 GGDNKFL

-115 AFETIFINDEVATI
+115 AFDTIYINDEAATI
-129 DSNGNVSSPLIYNG
+129 DGSGNVTSPSRYNG
-143 LLKIYTHLGTDDQ
+143 HINIYTHLGAADQ
-156 QADSRLVS
+156 QADSNLVS
-164 SVADWTAEHR
+164 AVSGWTAEHR
-174 LRGIAYLYCKFIYD
+174 LRGIAYLYCKFGFD
-188 ADAFPNGLPQIT
+188 ADVFPNGLPEIT

-205 KKVYDPRTSATAWS
+205 KKVYDPRSSATAWS

-231 SSGYGLGEAS
+231 SSGYGLGEAAA
-241 VNIDDTSV
+241 NIDDTSV
-249 TAAANIC
+249 IAAANIC
-256 DQFVSNP
+256 DQTNTTAS
-263 VTSIFVG
+263 
-270 GKYKIKTV
+270 
-278 GDTDFTLIGAADNNV
+278 
-293 GTVFSATSVPETG
+293 
-306 TGLVETTRYTTN
+306 TTRYTTN
-318 GAFTTAIRPGEFL
+318 GAFTTAIQPGEFL
-331 TNILTSMIGSLWYAQ
+331 TNILTSMTGSLWYAQ
-346 GKWRMKAGAFTG
+346 GKWRMKAGAFTA

-485 AEWKFGLGDQLG
+485 AEWKFGLGDELG

-502 TLRETAASI
+502 TLKETAASV

-579 TNYTPLSVSSGY
+579 TNYSPLSVSSGY
-591 TGTVRAE
+591 TGTVQAE

-616 LGVRGDFN
+616 LGVRGEFN
-624 AVSNFYVD
+624 TVSNFYVD
-632 ALAAPPADVT
+632 ALGAVPADVT
-642 NFDGNAVGSTLHLN
+642 NFDGQTVGSTLHLN

-664 LAHYVIRYSSQTSGA
+664 LAHYIIRYSNLTNGA

-716 GSNVSANAA
+716 GSNVSENAA
-725 SFVITNVNL
+725 SFVITNVDID
-734 GDLNVV
+734 DLNVV
-740 QAFTENPTFSGVK
+740 ATLTENPNFTGVK
-753 SDVVKNNDSKL
+753 SDVVLNSSGKL
-764 ELDVAPKF
+764 ELDVSPKF
-772 DDVTGLF
+772 DAATGNF
-779 DDRAGNFD
+779 DDRAGDFD
-787 GDVGG
+787 GNPGG
-792 FASSGIYYFATDLD
+792 FASSGIYYFANDLD
-806 LGEKYTSRISNNV
+806 LGQKYTSRLTNNV
-819 TVERSDL
+819 TMERFDV
-826 TDLMDLAQGQFDSRA
+826 TDTMDLATGQFDSRA
-841 GLFDGEPNAF
+841 GVFDGDPTAF
-851 DDVSVSVQVRH
+851 NDVSVSVEMRH
-862 TNDNPAGTPTY
+862 TDDDPTGTPTY
-873 TDWASFTVAD
+873 TDWSAFTVAD
-883 VTARAM
+883 VAARAL
-889 QFRAVLSSTD
+889 QFRLLMTSTD

-910 ASIDMEDR
+910 ASIDMPDR
-918 TESGAN
+918 TEAQAD
-924 IVFTGTKAVTFATP
+924 ITFTGTKAVTFPTA
-938 FKAVPAIGL
+938 FKATPAIGL

>member
-1 MAVTAT
+1 M
-7 VFATAGFSAGVGY
+7 S
-20 VLTSTLTGYLLSSM
+20 
-34 ATSFI
+34 
-39 MGALSPKPKFGGLSA
+39 
-54 GASSGEA
+54 
-61 SNRGYSVTA
+61 
-70 SGSALDHQIIYGKM
+70 
-84 RVGGARLFDQTT
+84 
-96 GGQNMNL
+96 
-103 HRVLGFAGHEIE
+103 
-115 AFETIFINDEVATI
+115 
-129 DSNGNVSSPLIYNG
+129 
-143 LLKIYTHLGTDDQ
+143 
-156 QADSRLVS
+156 
-164 SVADWTAEHR
+164 
-174 LRGIAYLYCKFIYD
+174 
-188 ADAFPNGLPQIT
+188 
-200 AVIKG
+200 
-205 KKVYDPRTSATAWS
+205 
-219 DNPALCVRDYIL
+219 
-231 SSGYGLGEAS
+231 
-241 VNIDDTSV
+241 
-249 TAAANIC
+249 
-256 DQFVSNP
+256 
-263 VTSIFVG
+263 
-270 GKYKIKTV
+270 
-278 GDTDFTLIGAADNNV
+278 
-293 GTVFSATSVPETG
+293 
-306 TGLVETTRYTTN
+306 
-318 GAFTTAIRPGEFL
+318 
-331 TNILTSMIGSLWYAQ
+331 GSLWYAQ
-346 GKWRMKAGAFTG
+346 GKWRMKAGAFTT
-358 SALALDENDL
+358 SELSLDENDL

-399 VTDFPPVTNTAF
+399 VTDFPPVTNSAF
-411 VTADNGQ
+411 VTVDNGQ
-418 VTVADVE
+418 VSVADVE

-485 AEWKFGLGDQLG
+485 AEWKFGLGNELG
-497 FGVEM
+497 FGVQM
-502 TLRETAASI
+502 TLKETAASI

-549 GKVMSVLLADISTA
+549 GKVMSVLLANISTA

-579 TNYTPLSVSSGY
+579 TNYSPLSVSSGY
-591 TGTVRAE
+591 TGTVQAE
-598 AFGVEDGFYDV
+598 AFGVIDGFYDV
-609 RARAINA
+609 RARAINP
-616 LGVRGDFN
+616 LGVRGEFN
-624 AVSNFYVD
+624 TVSNFYVD
-632 ALAAPPADVT
+632 ALGLVPADVT
-642 NFDGNAVGSTLHLN
+642 NFDGQTVGSTLHLN

-664 LAHYVIRYSSQTSGA
+664 LAHYVIRYSNQTSGA

-740 QAFTENPTFSGVK
+740 QALTENPSFSGVK

-787 GDVGG
+787 GDFGG
-792 FASSGIYYFATDLD
+792 FASSGIYYFATYLD
-806 LGEKYTSRISNNV
+806 LGEKYTSRISNDV

-826 TDLMDLAQGQFDSRA
+826 TDLMDSAQGQFDSRA
-841 GLFDGEPNAF
+841 GLFDGEPAAF

-862 TNDNPAGTPTY
+862 TNDDPEGTPTY
-873 TDWASFTVAD
+873 TDWSSFTVAD

-899 TNVTPLVSALS
+899 SNVTPLVSALS

-918 TESGAN
+918 TESGAD

-938 FKAVPAIGL
+938 FKATPAIGL

-961 SKSRTGFTINTFTGG
+961 SKSRTGFTINTFTAG

>member
-1 MAVTAT
+1 MAVTAA
-7 VFATAGFSAGVGY
+7 VFSTAGVSAGVAFVAQGIASFVIRTVVTSI
-20 VLTSTLTGYLLSSM
+20 VL
-34 ATSFI
+34 
-39 MGALSPKPKFGGLSA
+39 GALSPKPKFGNAAASGS
-54 GASSGEA
+54 ASSGEA
-61 SNRGYSVTA
+61 SNRGYNVTA

-84 RVGGARLFDQTT
+84 RVGGARIFDGTT
-96 GGQNMNL
+96 GGDNKFL

-115 AFETIFINDEVATI
+115 AFDTIYINDEAATI
-129 DSNGNVSSPLIYNG
+129 DGSGNVTTPSRYSGHIN
-143 LLKIYTHLGTDDQ
+143 IYTHLGAADQ
-156 QADSRLVS
+156 QADSNLVNAVS
-164 SVADWTAEHR
+164 GWTAEHR
-174 LRGIAYLYCKFIYD
+174 LRGIAYLYCKFNFD
-188 ADAFPNGLPQIT
+188 ADVFPNGLPEIT

-205 KKVYDPRTSATAWS
+205 KKVYDPRSSATAWS

-231 SSGYGLGEAS
+231 SSGYGLGEAAA
-241 VNIDDTSV
+241 NIDDTSV

-256 DQFVSNP
+256 DQTNTTAS
-263 VTSIFVG
+263 
-270 GKYKIKTV
+270 
-278 GDTDFTLIGAADNNV
+278 
-293 GTVFSATSVPETG
+293 
-306 TGLVETTRYTTN
+306 TTRYTTN
-318 GAFTTAIRPGEFL
+318 GAFTTAIQPGEFL
-331 TNILTSMIGSLWYAQ
+331 TNILTSMSGTLWYAQ
-346 GKWRMKAGAFTG
+346 GKWRMTAGAFTA
-358 SALALDENDL
+358 SALSLDENDL

-399 VTDFPPVTNTAF
+399 VTDFPPVTNSAF

-471 SNTRFGWSGKLFQI
+471 SNTRFGWSSKLFQI
-485 AEWKFGLGDQLG
+485 AEWKFGLGDELG

-502 TLRETAASI
+502 TLKETAASI

-532 EVPSVGIS
+532 DVPSVGIS

-579 TNYTPLSVSSGY
+579 TDYSPLSVSSGY

-598 AFGVEDGFYDV
+598 SFGVVDGFYDV

-616 LGVRGDFN
+616 LGVRGEFN
-624 AVSNFYVD
+624 TVSNFYVD
-632 ALAAPPADVT
+632 ALGIVPADVT
-642 NFDGNAVGSTLHLN
+642 NFDGQTVGSTLHLN
-656 WTPVADLD
+656 WTPVTDLD
-664 LAHYVIRYSSQTSGA
+664 LAHYIIRYSNLTSGA

-716 GSNVSANAA
+716 GSNVSENAA
-725 SFVITNVNL
+725 SFVITNVDID
-734 GDLNVV
+734 DLNVV
-740 QAFTENPTFSGVK
+740 ATLAENPNFTGVK
-753 SDVVKNNDSKL
+753 SDVVLNSSGKL
-764 ELDVAPKF
+764 ELDVSPKF
-772 DDVTGLF
+772 DAATGNF
-779 DDRAGNFD
+779 DDRTGNFD
-787 GDVGG
+787 GNPGG
-792 FASSGIYYFATDLD
+792 FTSSGIYYFANDLD
-806 LGEKYTSRISNNV
+806 LGQKYTSRLTNNV
-819 TVERSDL
+819 TMERFDV
-826 TDLMDLAQGQFDSRA
+826 TDTMDLATGNFDSRA
-841 GLFDGEPNAF
+841 GVFDGDPTAF
-851 DDVSVSVQVRH
+851 NDVSVSVEMRH
-862 TNDNPAGTPTY
+862 TDDDPSGTPTY
-873 TDWASFTVAD
+873 TDWSAFTVAD
-883 VTARAM
+883 VAARAL
-889 QFRAVLSSTD
+889 QFRLLLTSTD

-910 ASIDMEDR
+910 ASIDMPDR
-918 TESGAN
+918 TEAQAD
-924 IVFTGTKAVTFATP
+924 ITFTGTKAVTFPTA
-938 FKAVPAIGL
+938 FKATPAIGL

>member
-1 MAVTAT
+1 MAVTAA
-7 VFATAGFSAGVGY
+7 VFSTAGVSAGVAFVAQGIASFVIRTVVTSI
-20 VLTSTLTGYLLSSM
+20 VL
-34 ATSFI
+34 
-39 MGALSPKPKFGGLSA
+39 GALSPKPKFGNAAASGS
-54 GASSGEA
+54 ASSGEA
-61 SNRGYSVTA
+61 SNRGYNVTA

-84 RVGGARLFDQTT
+84 RVGGARIFDGTT
-96 GGQNMNL
+96 GGDNKFL

-115 AFETIFINDEVATI
+115 AFDTIYINDEAATI
-129 DSNGNVSSPLIYNG
+129 DGSGNVTRPSRYSGHIN
-143 LLKIYTHLGTDDQ
+143 IYTHLGAADQ
-156 QADSRLVS
+156 QADSNLVNAVS
-164 SVADWTAEHR
+164 GWTAEHR
-174 LRGIAYLYCKFIYD
+174 LRGIAYLYCKFNFD
-188 ADAFPNGLPQIT
+188 ADVFPNGLPEIT

-205 KKVYDPRTSATAWS
+205 KKVYDPRSSATAWS

-231 SSGYGLGEAS
+231 SSGYGLGEAAA
-241 VNIDDTSV
+241 NIDDTSV

-256 DQFVSNP
+256 DQTNTTAS
-263 VTSIFVG
+263 
-270 GKYKIKTV
+270 
-278 GDTDFTLIGAADNNV
+278 
-293 GTVFSATSVPETG
+293 
-306 TGLVETTRYTTN
+306 TTRYTTN
-318 GAFTTAIRPGEFL
+318 GAFTTAIQPGEFL
-331 TNILTSMIGSLWYAQ
+331 TNILTSMSGTLWYAQ
-346 GKWRMKAGAFTG
+346 GKWRMTAGAFTA
-358 SALALDENDL
+358 SALSLDENDL

-399 VTDFPPVTNTAF
+399 VTDFPPVTNSAF

-471 SNTRFGWSGKLFQI
+471 SNTRFGWSSKLFQI
-485 AEWKFGLGDQLG
+485 AEWKFGLGDELG

-502 TLRETAASI
+502 TLKETAASI

-532 EVPSVGIS
+532 DVPSVGIS

-579 TNYTPLSVSSGY
+579 TDYSPLSVSSGY

-598 AFGVEDGFYDV
+598 SFGVVDGFYDV

-616 LGVRGDFN
+616 LGVRGEFN
-624 AVSNFYVD
+624 TVSNFYVD
-632 ALAAPPADVT
+632 ALGIVPADVT
-642 NFDGNAVGSTLHLN
+642 NFDGQTVGSTLHLN
-656 WTPVADLD
+656 WTPVTDLD
-664 LAHYVIRYSSQTSGA
+664 LAHYIIRYSNLTSGA

-716 GSNVSANAA
+716 GSNVSENAA
-725 SFVITNVNL
+725 SFVITNVDID
-734 GDLNVV
+734 DLNVV
-740 QAFTENPTFSGVK
+740 ATLAENPNFTGVK
-753 SDVVKNNDSKL
+753 SDVVLNSSGKL
-764 ELDVAPKF
+764 ELDVSPKF
-772 DDVTGLF
+772 DAATGNF
-779 DDRAGNFD
+779 DDRTGNFD
-787 GDVGG
+787 GNPGG
-792 FASSGIYYFATDLD
+792 FTSSGIYYFANDLD
-806 LGEKYTSRISNNV
+806 LGQKYTSRLTNNV
-819 TVERSDL
+819 TMERFDV
-826 TDLMDLAQGQFDSRA
+826 TDTMDLATGNFDSRA
-841 GLFDGEPNAF
+841 GVFDGDSTAF
-851 DDVSVSVQVRH
+851 NDVSVSVEMRH
-862 TNDNPAGTPTY
+862 TDDDPSGTPTY
-873 TDWASFTVAD
+873 TDWSAFTVAD
-883 VTARAM
+883 VAARAL
-889 QFRAVLSSTD
+889 QFRLLLTSTD

-910 ASIDMEDR
+910 ASIDMPDR
-918 TESGAN
+918 TEAQAD
-924 IVFTGTKAVTFATP
+924 ITFTGTKAVTFPTA
-938 FKAVPAIGL
+938 FKATPAIGL

>member
-1 MAVTAT
+1 MAVTAA
-7 VFATAGFSAGVGY
+7 VFSTAGAAAGAAFVAQGIATFVIRTVVTAI
-20 VLTSTLTGYLLSSM
+20 VL
-34 ATSFI
+34 
-39 MGALSPKPKFGGLSA
+39 GALSPKPKFGNAAASGS
-54 GASSGEA
+54 ASSGEA
-61 SNRGYSVTA
+61 SNRGYSITA

-84 RVGGARLFDQTT
+84 RVGGARIFDGTT
-96 GGQNMNL
+96 GGDNKFL

-115 AFETIFINDEVATI
+115 AFDTIYINDEAATI
-129 DSNGNVSSPLIYNG
+129 DGSGNVTSPSRYNG
-143 LLKIYTHLGTDDQ
+143 HINIYTHLGAADQ
-156 QADSRLVS
+156 QADSNLVS
-164 SVADWTAEHR
+164 AVSGWTAEHR
-174 LRGIAYLYCKFIYD
+174 LRGIAYLYCKFGFD
-188 ADAFPNGLPQIT
+188 ADVFPNGLPEIT
-200 AVIKG
+200 AAIKG
-205 KKVYDPRTSATAWS
+205 KKVYDPRSSATAWS

-231 SSGYGLGEAS
+231 SSGYGLGEAA

-256 DQFVSNP
+256 DQTNTTAS
-263 VTSIFVG
+263 
-270 GKYKIKTV
+270 
-278 GDTDFTLIGAADNNV
+278 
-293 GTVFSATSVPETG
+293 
-306 TGLVETTRYTTN
+306 TTRYTTN
-318 GAFTTAIRPGEFL
+318 GAFTTAIQPGEFL
-331 TNILTSMIGSLWYAQ
+331 TNILTSMSGTLWYAQ
-346 GKWRMKAGAFTG
+346 GKWRMTAGAFTA

-399 VTDFPPVTNTAF
+399 VTDFPPVTNSAF

-485 AEWKFGLGDQLG
+485 AEWKFGLGDELG

-502 TLRETAASI
+502 TLKETAASI

-579 TNYTPLSVSSGY
+579 TNYSPLSVSSGY
-591 TGTVRAE
+591 TGTVQAE
-598 AFGVEDGFYDV
+598 AFGVVDGFYDV
-609 RARAINA
+609 RARAINP
-616 LGVRGDFN
+616 LGVRGEFN
-624 AVSNFYVD
+624 TVSNFYVD
-632 ALAAPPADVT
+632 ALGAVPADVT
-642 NFDGNAVGSTLHLN
+642 NFDGQTVGSTLHLN
-656 WTPVADLD
+656 WTPVTDLD
-664 LAHYVIRYSSQTSGA
+664 LAHYIIRYSNLTSGA

-716 GSNVSANAA
+716 GSNVSENAA
-725 SFVITNVNL
+725 SFVITNVDID
-734 GDLNVV
+734 DLNVV
-740 QAFTENPTFSGVK
+740 ATLTENPNFTGVK
-753 SDVVKNNDSKL
+753 SDVVLNSSGKL
-764 ELDVAPKF
+764 ELDVSPKF
-772 DDVTGLF
+772 DAVTGNF
-779 DDRAGNFD
+779 DDRTGNFD
-787 GDVGG
+787 GNPGG
-792 FASSGIYYFATDLD
+792 FTSSGIYYFANDLD
-806 LGEKYTSRISNNV
+806 LGQKYTSRLTNNV
-819 TVERSDL
+819 TMERFDV
-826 TDLMDLAQGQFDSRA
+826 TDTMDLATGNFDSRA
-841 GLFDGEPNAF
+841 GVFDGDPTAF
-851 DDVSVSVQVRH
+851 NDVSVSVEMRH
-862 TNDNPAGTPTY
+862 TDDDPTGTPTY
-873 TDWASFTVAD
+873 TDWSAFTVAD
-883 VTARAM
+883 VAARSL
-889 QFRAVLSSTD
+889 QFRLLMTSTD
-899 TNVTPLVSALS
+899 KNVTPLVSALS
-910 ASIDMEDR
+910 ASIDMPDR
-918 TESGAN
+918 TEAQAD
-924 IVFTGTKAVTFATP
+924 ITFTGTKAVTFPTA
-938 FKAVPAIGL
+938 FKATPAIGL

-976 SASTNAVTLD
+976 STSTNAVTLD

>member
-1 MAVTAT
+1 MAVTVA
-7 VFATAGFSAGVGY
+7 VFSTAGVTAGVGY
-20 VLTSTLTGYLLSSM
+20 VLTSTVTGYLLSSM
-34 ATSFI
+34 AAS
-39 MGALSPKPKFGGLSA
+39 MVLGALAPKPKFGG
-54 GASSGEA
+54 GISSGEA

-84 RVGGARLFDQTT
+84 RVGGARLFDHTT
-96 GGQNMNL
+96 GGDNKFL

-115 AFETIFINDEVATI
+115 AFDTIYINDEAATI
-129 DSNGNVSSPLIYNG
+129 DGSGNVTSPSRYSGHIN
-143 LLKIYTHLGTDDQ
+143 IYTHLGAADQ
-156 QADSRLVS
+156 QADSNLVS
-164 SVADWTAEHR
+164 AVTDWTADHR
-174 LRGIAYLYCKFIYD
+174 LRGIAYLYCKFNFN
-188 ADAFPNGLPQIT
+188 ADVFPNGLPEIT

-205 KKVYDPRTSATAWS
+205 KKVYDPRSSATAWS

-231 SSGYGLGEAS
+231 SAGYGLGEAAA
-241 VNIDDTSV
+241 NIDDVSV
-249 TAAANIC
+249 IAAANIC
-256 DQFVSNP
+256 DQTNTTAS
-263 VTSIFVG
+263 
-270 GKYKIKTV
+270 
-278 GDTDFTLIGAADNNV
+278 
-293 GTVFSATSVPETG
+293 
-306 TGLVETTRYTTN
+306 TTRYTTN
-318 GAFTTAIRPGEFL
+318 GAFTTAIQPGEFL
-331 TNILTSMIGSLWYAQ
+331 TNILTSMSGTLWYAQ
-346 GKWRMKAGAFTG
+346 GKWRMKAGAFTA
-358 SALALDENDL
+358 SALSLDENDL

-399 VTDFPPVTNTAF
+399 VTDFPPVTNSAF

-471 SNTRFGWSGKLFQI
+471 SNTRFGWSSKLFQI

-502 TLRETAASI
+502 TLKETAASV

-579 TNYTPLSVSSGY
+579 TNYSPLSVSSGY
-591 TGTVRAE
+591 TGTLRAE

-616 LGVRGDFN
+616 LGVRGEFN
-624 AVSNFYVD
+624 TVSNFYVD
-632 ALAAPPADVT
+632 ALGIVPADVT
-642 NFDGNAVGSTLHLN
+642 NFDGQTVGSTLHLN
-656 WTPVADLD
+656 WTPVTDLD
-664 LAHYVIRYSSQTSGA
+664 LAHYIIRYSNLTSGA

-706 FIKAVDDTTS
+706 FIKAVDDTAS
-716 GSNVSANAA
+716 GSNVSENAA
-725 SFVITNVNL
+725 SFVITNVDID
-734 GDLNVV
+734 DLNVV
-740 QAFTENPTFSGVK
+740 ATLTENPSFTGVK
-753 SDVVKNNDSKL
+753 SDVVLNSSGKL
-764 ELDVAPKF
+764 ELDVSTKF
-772 DDVTGLF
+772 DAATGNF
-779 DDRAGNFD
+779 DDRTGNFD
-787 GDVGG
+787 GNPGS
-792 FASSGIYYFATDLD
+792 FTSSGIYYFANDLD
-806 LGEKYTSRISNNV
+806 FGQKYTSRLTNNV
-819 TVERSDL
+819 TMERFDV
-826 TDLMDLAQGQFDSRA
+826 TDTMDLATGQFDSRA
-841 GLFDGEPNAF
+841 GVFDGDPTAF
-851 DDVSVSVQVRH
+851 NDVSVSVEMRH
-862 TNDNPAGTPTY
+862 TDDDPAGSPAY
-873 TDWASFTVAD
+873 TDWSAFTVAD
-883 VTARAM
+883 VAARAL
-889 QFRAVLSSTD
+889 QFRLLMTSTD

-910 ASIDMEDR
+910 ASIDMPDR
-918 TESGAN
+918 TEAQAD
-924 IVFTGTKAVTFATP
+924 ITFTGTKAVTFPTA
-938 FKAVPAIGL
+938 FKATPAIGL

-961 SKSRTGFTINTFTGG
+961 SKSRTGFTINTFTAG

>member
-1 MAVTAT
+1 MAVTAA
-7 VFATAGFSAGVGY
+7 VFTTAGTAAGVAF
-20 VLTSTLTGYLLSSM
+20 VAQSI
-34 ATSFI
+34 ASFVI
-39 MGALSPKPKFGGLSA
+39 RSVVTAVILGALAPKPKFGNAATS
-54 GASSGEA
+54 ASSGEA

-70 SGSALDHQIIYGKM
+70 SGSALDHQIVYGKM
-84 RVGGARLFDQTT
+84 RVGGARIFDGTT
-96 GGQNMNL
+96 GGDNKFL

-115 AFETIFINDEVATI
+115 AFDTIYINDEAATI
-129 DSNGNVSSPLIYNG
+129 DGSGNVTSPSRYNG
-143 LLKIYTHLGTDDQ
+143 YIKIHTHLGAADQ
-156 QADSRLVS
+156 QADSNLVS
-164 SVADWTAEHR
+164 AVTDWTADHR
-174 LRGIAYLYCKFIYD
+174 LRGIAYLYCKFNFN
-188 ADAFPNGLPQIT
+188 ADVFPNGLPEIT

-205 KKVYDPRTSATAWS
+205 KKVYDPRTAATAWS

-231 SSGYGLGEAS
+231 SSGYGLGEAAA
-241 VNIDDTSV
+241 NIDDTSV
-249 TAAANIC
+249 TTAANIC
-256 DQFVSNP
+256 DQTNTTAS
-263 VTSIFVG
+263 
-270 GKYKIKTV
+270 
-278 GDTDFTLIGAADNNV
+278 
-293 GTVFSATSVPETG
+293 
-306 TGLVETTRYTTN
+306 TTRYTTN
-318 GAFTTAIRPGEFL
+318 GAFTTAIQPGEFL
-331 TNILTSMIGSLWYAQ
+331 TNILTSMSGTLWYAQ
-346 GKWRMKAGAFTG
+346 GKWRMKAGAFTS
-358 SALALDENDL
+358 SALSLDENDL

-502 TLRETAASI
+502 TLKETAASV

-549 GKVMSVLLADISTA
+549 GKVMSVLLADISTS

-579 TNYTPLSVSSGY
+579 TNFTPLSVSSGFN
-591 TGTVRAE
+591 GTLKSE
-598 AFGVEDGFYDV
+598 AFGVVDGFYDV

-624 AVSNFYVD
+624 TVSSFYVD
-632 ALAAPPADVT
+632 ALGAIPADVT
-642 NFDGNAVGSTLHLN
+642 NFSGNVVGSTLHLN
-656 WTPVADLD
+656 WTPVTDLD

-694 SSLAVPAASGTY
+694 SSLSVPAVAGTY

-740 QAFTENPTFSGVK
+740 QALTENPTFAGVK
-753 SDVVKNNDSKL
+753 SDVVKNSDGKL
-764 ELDVAPKF
+764 ELDVSPKF

-779 DDRAGNFD
+779 DDRTGNFD

-792 FASSGIYYFATDLD
+792 FASSGIYYFANDLD
-806 LGEKYTSRISNNV
+806 LGQKYTSRISNSI
-819 TVERSDL
+819 TVERSDE
-826 TDLMDLAQGQFDSRA
+826 TDLMDSAQGLFDSRA
-841 GLFDGEPNAF
+841 GLFDGEPTAF

-862 TNDNPAGTPTY
+862 TNDDPTGTPTY

-883 VTARAM
+883 VTARAL

-918 TESGAN
+918 TESGAD

-938 FKAVPAIGL
+938 FKATPAIGL

-976 SASTNAVTLD
+976 SASTNSATLD
-986 YVAKGFGKELS
+986 FVAKGFGKELS

>member
-1 MAVTAT
+1 MAVTAAI
-7 VFATAGFSAGVGY
+7 FSTAGFQAAAGY
-20 VLTSTLTGYLLSSM
+20 VITTYGTYLLQSI
-34 ATSFI
+34 ATSLVL
-39 MGALSPKPKFGGLSA
+39 GALAPKPKFGPIG
-54 GASSGEA
+54 G
-61 SNRGYSVTA
+61 SNRGYNVTA
-70 SGSALDHQIIYGKM
+70 TGSTLDHQIIYGKM
-84 RVGGARLFDQTT
+84 KVAGARLFDGTT
-96 GGQNMNL
+96 GGDNYFL

-115 AFETIFINDEVATI
+115 AFETIYINDEVATI
-129 DSNGNVSSPLIYNG
+129 DASGNVTSPSRYSGHIN
-143 LLKIYTHLGTDDQ
+143 IYTHLGAADQ
-156 QADSRLVS
+156 QADSNLINEVNG
-164 SVADWTAEHR
+164 WTAEHR
-174 LRGIAYLYCKFIYD
+174 LRGIAYLYCKFSFD
-188 ADAFPNGLPQIT
+188 ADAFPNGVPQIT

-231 SSGYGLGEAS
+231 SSSYGLGEAA
-241 VNIDDTSV
+241 VNIDDTAV

-256 DQFVSNP
+256 DQVNTTAS
-263 VTSIFVG
+263 
-270 GKYKIKTV
+270 
-278 GDTDFTLIGAADNNV
+278 
-293 GTVFSATSVPETG
+293 
-306 TGLVETTRYTTN
+306 TTRYACN
-318 GAFTTAIRPGEFL
+318 GAFTTAIQPGEFL
-331 TNILTSMIGSLWYAQ
+331 TNILTSMSGTLWYAQ
-346 GKWRMKAGAFTG
+346 GKWRMKAGAFTS
-358 SALALDENDL
+358 SAMSLDENDL

-399 VTDFPPVTNTAF
+399 VTDFPPVTNSAF

-471 SNTRFGWSGKLFQI
+471 TNTRFGWYGKLFQI
-485 AEWKFGLGDQLG
+485 AEWKFGLGEELG
-497 FGVEM
+497 FGAEL
-502 TLRETAASI
+502 TLKETAASV

-549 GKVMSVLLADISTA
+549 GKVMSVLLANISTS

-579 TNYTPLSVSSGY
+579 TNFTPLSVSSGFN
-591 TGTVRAE
+591 GTLQAE
-598 AFGVEDGFYDV
+598 AFGVETAFYDV
-609 RARAINA
+609 RARAINS
-616 LGVRGDFN
+616 LGVRGEFN
-624 AVSNFYVD
+624 TVSNFYVD

-656 WTPVADLD
+656 WTPVTDLD

-694 SSLAVPAASGTY
+694 SSLSVPAVAGTY

-740 QAFTENPTFSGVK
+740 QALTENPSFSGVK
-753 SDVVKNNDSKL
+753 TDVIKNNDGKL
-764 ELDVAPKF
+764 ELDVSPKF
-772 DDVTGLF
+772 DDVAGLF

-792 FASSGIYYFATDLD
+792 FASSGIYYFANDLD
-806 LGEKYTSRISNNV
+806 LGQKYTSRISNSV
-819 TVERSDL
+819 TVERSDETNL
-826 TDLMDLAQGQFDSRA
+826 FDSAQGQFDSRN

-851 DDVSVSVQVRH
+851 DDVSVSVEVRH
-862 TNDNPAGTPTY
+862 TNDDPTGTPTY

-918 TESGAN
+918 TESGAD

-961 SKSRTGFTINTFTGG
+961 SKTRSGFTINTFTGG
-976 SASTNAVTLD
+976 SASTNSATLD
-986 YVAKGFGKELS
+986 FVAKGFGKELS

>member
-1 MAVTAT
+1 MAFTAA
-7 VFATAGFSAGVGY
+7 VFASAGFAAGVGY
-20 VLTSTLTGYLLSSM
+20 VLTSTITGYILTSM
-34 ATSFI
+34 VTS
-39 MGALSPKPKFGGLSA
+39 MVLGALSPKPKFGGLSA

-84 RVGGARLFDQTT
+84 RVGGARLFDHTT
-96 GGQNMNL
+96 GGTNKFL

-115 AFETIFINDEVATI
+115 AFDTIYINDEVATM
-129 DSNGNVSSPLIYNG
+129 DGTGKVTSPERYKGHIY
-143 LLKIYTHLGTDDQ
+143 IHTHLGAADQ
-156 QADSRLVS
+156 QADSNLVS
-164 SVADWTAEHR
+164 AVTDWTAEHR
-174 LRGIAYLYCKFIYD
+174 LRGIAYLYCKFGFN
-188 ADAFPNGLPQIT
+188 ADVFPNGLPEIT

-231 SSGYGLGEAS
+231 SSGYGLGEAAA
-241 VNIDDTSV
+241 NIDDTSV
-249 TAAANIC
+249 TTAANIC
-256 DQFVSNP
+256 DQTNTTAS
-263 VTSIFVG
+263 
-270 GKYKIKTV
+270 
-278 GDTDFTLIGAADNNV
+278 
-293 GTVFSATSVPETG
+293 
-306 TGLVETTRYTTN
+306 TTRFTTN
-318 GAFTTAIRPGEFL
+318 GAFTTSIQPGEFL
-331 TNILTSMIGSLWYAQ
+331 TNILTSMIGTLWYAQ
-346 GKWRMKAGAFTG
+346 GKWRMKAGAFTA
-358 SALALDENDL
+358 SAISLDENDL

-373 VSTRHSRR
+373 VSTRNSRR

-399 VTDFPPVTNTAF
+399 VTDFPPVTNAAF

-418 VTVADVE
+418 VSVADVE

-471 SNTRFGWSGKLFQI
+471 NNTRFGWSNKLFQI
-485 AEWKFGLGDQLG
+485 AEWSFGLSDQLG

-502 TLRETAASI
+502 TLKETAASI

-532 EVPSVGIS
+532 EVPTVGIS

-549 GKVMSVLLADISTA
+549 GKIMSVLLVDLSTA
-563 SALVDQV
+563 SALVDQI
-570 EVQFKKSSD
+570 EAQIKKSSD
-579 TNYTPLSVSSGY
+579 TNYSPLSVSSGY
-591 TGTVRAE
+591 TGTVQAE

-624 AVSNFYVD
+624 TVSNFYVD
-632 ALAAPPADVT
+632 ALGAVPADVT
-642 NFDGNAVGSTLHLN
+642 NFDGQTVGSTLHLH

-664 LAHYVIRYSSQTSGA
+664 LAHYIIRYSNLTNGA

-706 FIKAVDDTTS
+706 FIKAIDDTTS
-716 GSNVSANAA
+716 GSNVSENAA
-725 SFVITNVNL
+725 SFVITNVDID
-734 GDLNVV
+734 DLNVV
-740 QAFTENPTFSGVK
+740 STLTENPNFTGVK
-753 SDVVKNNDSKL
+753 SDVVLNSSGKL
-764 ELDVAPKF
+764 ELDVSPKF
-772 DDVTGLF
+772 DAATGNF
-779 DDRAGNFD
+779 DDRTGNFD
-787 GDVGG
+787 GNSGG
-792 FASSGIYYFATDLD
+792 FASSGIYYFANDLD
-806 LGEKYTSRISNNV
+806 LGQKYTSRLTNNV
-819 TVERSDL
+819 AMERFDV
-826 TDLMDLAQGQFDSRA
+826 TDTMDLATGNFDSRA
-841 GLFDGEPNAF
+841 GVFDGDPTAF
-851 DDVSVSVQVRH
+851 NDVSVSVEMRH
-862 TNDNPAGTPTY
+862 TDDDPTGTPTY
-873 TDWASFTVAD
+873 TDWSAFTVAD
-883 VTARAM
+883 VAARAL
-889 QFRAVLSSTD
+889 QFRLLMTSTD

-910 ASIDMEDR
+910 ASIDMPDR
-918 TESGAN
+918 TEAQAD
-924 IVFTGTKAVTFATP
+924 ITFTGTKAVTFPTA
-938 FKAVPAIGL
+938 FKATPAIGL

-961 SKSRTGFTINTFTGG
+961 SKSRTGFTINTFTAG

>member
-1 MAVTAT
+1 MTVTAT
-7 VFATAGFSAGVGY
+7 LFQVAGFKAAAGYFVTTWATY
-20 VLTSTLTGYLLSSM
+20 ALKSIATNLVL
-34 ATSFI
+34 
-39 MGALSPKPKFGGLSA
+39 GALAPKPKLGSIGSI
-54 GASSGEA
+54 GQ

-70 SGSALDHQIIYGKM
+70 TGSALDHQIIYGKM
-84 RVGGARLFDQTT
+84 KVAGARLFDGTT
-96 GGQNMNL
+96 GGDNKFL
-103 HRVLGFAGHEIE
+103 HRVLAFAGHEIE
-115 AFETIFINDEVATI
+115 AFETIYINDEVATI
-129 DSNGNVSSPLIYNG
+129 DSGGNVTSPSRYTGHIN
-143 LLKIYTHLGTDDQ
+143 IYTHLGAADQ
-156 QADSRLVS
+156 QADSNLVS
-164 SVADWTAEHR
+164 AVTDWTAEHR
-174 LRGIAYLYCKFIYD
+174 LRGIAYLYCKLSFD
-188 ADAFPNGLPQIT
+188 ADAFPNGVPQIT

-231 SSGYGLGEAS
+231 SSGYGLGEAAA
-241 VNIDDTSV
+241 NIDDTSV
-249 TAAANIC
+249 TVAANIC
-256 DQFVSNP
+256 DQTNTTAS
-263 VTSIFVG
+263 
-270 GKYKIKTV
+270 
-278 GDTDFTLIGAADNNV
+278 
-293 GTVFSATSVPETG
+293 
-306 TGLVETTRYTTN
+306 TTRYTTN
-318 GAFTTAIRPGEFL
+318 GAFTTAIQPGEFL
-331 TNILTSMIGSLWYAQ
+331 TNILTSMSGSLWYAQ
-346 GKWRMKAGAFTG
+346 GKWRMKAGAFTA
-358 SALALDENDL
+358 SELSLDENDL

-399 VTDFPPVTNTAF
+399 VTDFPPVTNAAF

-448 QLTIRASFG
+448 QLKIRASFG

-462 LQVGDTVAI
+462 LQVGDTVTI
-471 SNTRFGWSGKLFQI
+471 TNERFGWSSKLFMI

-502 TLRETAASI
+502 TLKETAASV

-563 SALVDQV
+563 NALVDQV

-579 TNYTPLSVSSGY
+579 TNFTPLSVSSGFN
-591 TGTVRAE
+591 GTLQGQ

-609 RARAINA
+609 RARAINS
-616 LGVRGDFN
+616 LGVRGEFN
-624 AVSNFYVD
+624 TVSNFYVD
-632 ALAAPPADVT
+632 ALAAPPGDVT

-656 WTPVADLD
+656 WTPVTDLD

-694 SSLAVPAASGTY
+694 SSLSVPAVAGTY

-740 QAFTENPTFSGVK
+740 QALTENPSFSGVK
-753 SDVVKNNDSKL
+753 SDVVKNSDNKL
-764 ELDVAPKF
+764 QLDVSPKF
-772 DDVTGLF
+772 DDVAGLF
-779 DDRAGNFD
+779 DDRTGNFD

-792 FASSGIYYFATDLD
+792 FASSGIYYFANDLD
-806 LGEKYTSRISNNV
+806 LGQKYTSRISNNV

-826 TDLMDLAQGQFDSRA
+826 TDLMDSAQGLFDSRA

-862 TNDNPAGTPTY
+862 TNDDPTGTPTY
-873 TDWASFTVAD
+873 SDWASFTVAD
-883 VTARAM
+883 VTARAL
-889 QFRAVLSSTD
+889 QFRAVLSTTD

-918 TESGAN
+918 TESGAD

-961 SKSRTGFTINTFTGG
+961 SKTRSGFTINTFTGG
-976 SASTNAVTLD
+976 SVSTNSATLD
-986 YVAKGFGKELS
+986 FVAKGFGKELT

>member
-1 MAVTAT
+1 MAVTAA
-7 VFATAGFSAGVGY
+7 VFSTAGVTAGVGY
-20 VLTSTLTGYLLSSM
+20 VLTSTVTGYILSSM
-34 ATSFI
+34 AASMVI
-39 MGALSPKPKFGGLSA
+39 GALSPKPKFGGLSA

-84 RVGGARLFDQTT
+84 RVGGARLFDRTT
-96 GGQNMNL
+96 GGDNKFL

-115 AFETIFINDEVATI
+115 AFDTIYINDEAATI
-129 DSNGNVSSPLIYNG
+129 DGSGNVTSPSRYSGHIN
-143 LLKIYTHLGTDDQ
+143 IYTHLGAADQ
-156 QADSRLVS
+156 QADSNLVS
-164 SVADWTAEHR
+164 AVTDWTADHR
-174 LRGIAYLYCKFIYD
+174 LRGIAYLYCKFNFD
-188 ADAFPNGLPQIT
+188 ADVFPNGLPEIT

-205 KKVYDPRTSATAWS
+205 KKVYDPRSSATAWS

-231 SSGYGLGEAS
+231 SAGYGLGEAAA
-241 VNIDDTSV
+241 NIDDVSV
-249 TAAANIC
+249 IAAANIC
-256 DQFVSNP
+256 DQTNTTAS
-263 VTSIFVG
+263 
-270 GKYKIKTV
+270 
-278 GDTDFTLIGAADNNV
+278 
-293 GTVFSATSVPETG
+293 
-306 TGLVETTRYTTN
+306 TTRYTTN
-318 GAFTTAIRPGEFL
+318 GAFTTAIQPGEFL
-331 TNILTSMIGSLWYAQ
+331 TNILTSMSGTLWYAQ
-346 GKWRMKAGAFTG
+346 GKWRMKAGAFTA
-358 SALALDENDL
+358 SALSLDENDL

-399 VTDFPPVTNTAF
+399 VTDFPPVTNSAF

-485 AEWKFGLGDQLG
+485 AEWKFGLGDELG

-502 TLRETAASI
+502 TLKETAASV

-579 TNYTPLSVSSGY
+579 TDYSPLSVSSGY

-598 AFGVEDGFYDV
+598 SFGVVDGFYDV

-616 LGVRGDFN
+616 LGVRGEFN
-624 AVSNFYVD
+624 TVSNFYVD
-632 ALAAPPADVT
+632 ALGAVPADVT
-642 NFDGNAVGSTLHLN
+642 NFDGQTVGSTLHLN
-656 WTPVADLD
+656 WTPVTDLD
-664 LAHYVIRYSSQTSGA
+664 LAHYIIRYSNLTSGA

-694 SSLAVPAASGTY
+694 SSLSVPAVAGTY

-740 QAFTENPTFSGVK
+740 QALTENPSFSGVK
-753 SDVVKNNDSKL
+753 SDVVKNNDNKL
-764 ELDVAPKF
+764 ELDVSPKF
-772 DDVTGLF
+772 DDVIGLF
-779 DDRAGNFD
+779 DDRTGNFD

-792 FASSGIYYFATDLD
+792 FASSGIYYFANDLD
-806 LGEKYTSRISNNV
+806 LGQKYTSRISNNV

-826 TDLMDLAQGQFDSRA
+826 TDLMDSAQGLFDSRA
-841 GLFDGEPNAF
+841 GLFDGEPDAF

-862 TNDNPAGTPTY
+862 TNDDPTGTPTY

-883 VTARAM
+883 VTARAL

-918 TESGAN
+918 TESGAD

-947 SLANLTDGDRYTIT
+947 SLADLTDGDRYTIT

>member
-1 MAVTAT
+1 MAVTAA
-7 VFATAGFSAGVGY
+7 VFSTAGATAGAAFVAQGIATFVIRTVVTAI
-20 VLTSTLTGYLLSSM
+20 VL
-34 ATSFI
+34 
-39 MGALSPKPKFGGLSA
+39 GALSPKPKFGNAAASGS
-54 GASSGEA
+54 ASSGEA
-61 SNRGYSVTA
+61 SNRGYSITA

-84 RVGGARLFDQTT
+84 RVGGARIFDGTT
-96 GGQNMNL
+96 GGDNKFL

-115 AFETIFINDEVATI
+115 AFDTIYINDEAATI
-129 DSNGNVSSPLIYNG
+129 DGSGNVTSPSRYNG
-143 LLKIYTHLGTDDQ
+143 HINIYTHLGAADQ
-156 QADSRLVS
+156 QADSNLVS
-164 SVADWTAEHR
+164 AVSGWTAEHR
-174 LRGIAYLYCKFIYD
+174 LRGIAYLYCKFGFD
-188 ADAFPNGLPQIT
+188 ADVFPNGLPEIT
-200 AVIKG
+200 AAIKG
-205 KKVYDPRTSATAWS
+205 KKVYDPRSSATAWS

-231 SSGYGLGEAS
+231 SSGYGLGEAA

-256 DQFVSNP
+256 DQTNTTAS
-263 VTSIFVG
+263 
-270 GKYKIKTV
+270 
-278 GDTDFTLIGAADNNV
+278 
-293 GTVFSATSVPETG
+293 
-306 TGLVETTRYTTN
+306 TTRYTTN
-318 GAFTTAIRPGEFL
+318 GAFTTAIQPGEFL
-331 TNILTSMIGSLWYAQ
+331 TNILTSMSGTLWYAQ
-346 GKWRMKAGAFTG
+346 GKWRMTAGAFTA

-399 VTDFPPVTNTAF
+399 VTDFPPVTNSAF

-485 AEWKFGLGDQLG
+485 AEWKFGLGDELG

-502 TLRETAASI
+502 TLKETAASI

-579 TNYTPLSVSSGY
+579 TNYSPLSVSSGY
-591 TGTVRAE
+591 TGTVQAE
-598 AFGVEDGFYDV
+598 AFGVVDGFYDV
-609 RARAINA
+609 RARAINP
-616 LGVRGDFN
+616 LGVRGEFN
-624 AVSNFYVD
+624 TVSNFYVD
-632 ALAAPPADVT
+632 ALGAVPADVT
-642 NFDGNAVGSTLHLN
+642 NFDGQTVGSTLHLN
-656 WTPVADLD
+656 WTPVTDLD
-664 LAHYVIRYSSQTSGA
+664 LAHYIIRYSNLTSGA

-716 GSNVSANAA
+716 GSNVSDNAA
-725 SFVITNVNL
+725 SFVITNVDID
-734 GDLNVV
+734 DLNVV
-740 QAFTENPTFSGVK
+740 ATLTENPNFTGVK
-753 SDVVKNNDSKL
+753 SDVVLNSSGKL
-764 ELDVAPKF
+764 ELDVSPKF
-772 DDVTGLF
+772 DAVTGNF
-779 DDRAGNFD
+779 DDRTGNFD
-787 GDVGG
+787 GNPGG
-792 FASSGIYYFATDLD
+792 FTSSGIYYFANDLD
-806 LGEKYTSRISNNV
+806 LGQKYTSRLTNNV
-819 TVERSDL
+819 TMERFDV
-826 TDLMDLAQGQFDSRA
+826 TDTMDLATGNFDSRA
-841 GLFDGEPNAF
+841 GVFDGDPTAF
-851 DDVSVSVQVRH
+851 NDVSVSVEMRH
-862 TNDNPAGTPTY
+862 TDDDPTGTPTY
-873 TDWASFTVAD
+873 TDWSAFTVAD
-883 VTARAM
+883 VAARSL
-889 QFRAVLSSTD
+889 QFRLLMTSTD
-899 TNVTPLVSALS
+899 KNVTPLVSALS
-910 ASIDMEDR
+910 ASIDMPDR
-918 TESGAN
+918 TEAQAD
-924 IVFTGTKAVTFATP
+924 ITFTGTKAVTFPTA
-938 FKAVPAIGL
+938 FKATPAIGL

-976 SASTNAVTLD
+976 STSTNAVTLD

>member
-1 MAVTAT
+1 
-7 VFATAGFSAGVGY
+7 
-20 VLTSTLTGYLLSSM
+20 
-34 ATSFI
+34 
-39 MGALSPKPKFGGLSA
+39 
-54 GASSGEA
+54 
-61 SNRGYSVTA
+61 
-70 SGSALDHQIIYGKM
+70 M
-84 RVGGARLFDQTT
+84 RVGGARIFDGTT
-96 GGQNMNL
+96 GGDNKFL

-115 AFETIFINDEVATI
+115 AFDTIYINDEAATI
-129 DSNGNVSSPLIYNG
+129 DGSGNVTSPSRYNG
-143 LLKIYTHLGTDDQ
+143 HINIYTHLGAADQ
-156 QADSRLVS
+156 QADSNLVS
-164 SVADWTAEHR
+164 AVSGWTAEHR
-174 LRGIAYLYCKFIYD
+174 LRGIAYLYCKFGFD
-188 ADAFPNGLPQIT
+188 ADVFPNGLPEIT

-205 KKVYDPRTSATAWS
+205 KKVYDPRSSATAWS

-231 SSGYGLGEAS
+231 SSGYGLGEAAA
-241 VNIDDTSV
+241 NIDDTSV

-256 DQFVSNP
+256 DQTNTTAS
-263 VTSIFVG
+263 
-270 GKYKIKTV
+270 
-278 GDTDFTLIGAADNNV
+278 
-293 GTVFSATSVPETG
+293 
-306 TGLVETTRYTTN
+306 TTRYTTN
-318 GAFTTAIRPGEFL
+318 GAFTTAIQPGEFL
-331 TNILTSMIGSLWYAQ
+331 TNILTSMSGTLWYAQ
-346 GKWRMKAGAFTG
+346 GKWRMTAGAFTA
-358 SALALDENDL
+358 SALSLDENDL

-399 VTDFPPVTNTAF
+399 VTDFPPVTNSAF

-471 SNTRFGWSGKLFQI
+471 SNTRFGWSSKLFHI
-485 AEWKFGLGDQLG
+485 AEWKFGLGDELG

-502 TLRETAASI
+502 TLKETAASV

-570 EVQFKKSSD
+570 EAQFKKSSD
-579 TNYTPLSVSSGY
+579 TNYSPLSVSSGY

-598 AFGVEDGFYDV
+598 SFGVVDGFYDV

-616 LGVRGDFN
+616 LGVRGEFN
-624 AVSNFYVD
+624 TVSNFYVD
-632 ALAAPPADVT
+632 ALGIVPADVT
-642 NFDGNAVGSTLHLN
+642 NFDGQTVGSTLHLN
-656 WTPVADLD
+656 WTPVTDLD
-664 LAHYVIRYSSQTSGA
+664 LAHYIIRYSNLTSGA

-716 GSNVSANAA
+716 GSNVSENAA
-725 SFVITNVNL
+725 SFVITNVDID
-734 GDLNVV
+734 DLNVV
-740 QAFTENPTFSGVK
+740 ATLAENPNFTGVK
-753 SDVVKNNDSKL
+753 SDVVLNSSGKL
-764 ELDVAPKF
+764 ELDVSPKF
-772 DDVTGLF
+772 DAATGNF
-779 DDRAGNFD
+779 DDRTGNFD
-787 GDVGG
+787 GNPGG
-792 FASSGIYYFATDLD
+792 FASSGIYYFANDLD
-806 LGEKYTSRISNNV
+806 LGQKYTSRLTNNV
-819 TVERSDL
+819 TMERFDF
-826 TDLMDLAQGQFDSRA
+826 TDTMDLATGLFDSRA
-841 GLFDGEPNAF
+841 GVFDGDPTAF
-851 DDVSVSVQVRH
+851 NDVSVSVEMRH
-862 TNDNPAGTPTY
+862 TDDDPTGTPTY
-873 TDWASFTVAD
+873 TDWSAFTVAD
-883 VTARAM
+883 VAARAL
-889 QFRAVLSSTD
+889 QFRLLMTSTD

-910 ASIDMEDR
+910 ASIDMPDR
-918 TESGAN
+918 TEAQAD
-924 IVFTGTKAVTFATP
+924 ITFTGTKAVTFPTA
-938 FKAVPAIGL
+938 FKATPAIGL

>member
-1 MAVTAT
+1 MAVTAA
-7 VFATAGFSAGVGY
+7 VFSTAGAAAGAAFVAQGIATFVIRTVVTAI
-20 VLTSTLTGYLLSSM
+20 VL
-34 ATSFI
+34 
-39 MGALSPKPKFGGLSA
+39 GALSPKPKFGNAAASGS
-54 GASSGEA
+54 ASSGEA
-61 SNRGYSVTA
+61 SNRGYSITA

-84 RVGGARLFDQTT
+84 RVGGARIFDGTT
-96 GGQNMNL
+96 GGDNKFL

-115 AFETIFINDEVATI
+115 AFDTIYINDEAATI
-129 DSNGNVSSPLIYNG
+129 DGSGNVTSPSRYNG
-143 LLKIYTHLGTDDQ
+143 HINIYTHLGAADQ
-156 QADSRLVS
+156 QADSNLVS
-164 SVADWTAEHR
+164 AVSGWTAEHR
-174 LRGIAYLYCKFIYD
+174 LRGIAYLYCKFGFD
-188 ADAFPNGLPQIT
+188 ADVFPNGLPEIT
-200 AVIKG
+200 AAIKG
-205 KKVYDPRTSATAWS
+205 KKVYDPRSSATAWS

-231 SSGYGLGEAS
+231 SSGYGLGEAA

-256 DQFVSNP
+256 DQTNTTAS
-263 VTSIFVG
+263 
-270 GKYKIKTV
+270 
-278 GDTDFTLIGAADNNV
+278 
-293 GTVFSATSVPETG
+293 
-306 TGLVETTRYTTN
+306 TTRYTTN
-318 GAFTTAIRPGEFL
+318 GAFTTAIQPGEFL
-331 TNILTSMIGSLWYAQ
+331 TNILTSMSGTLWYAQ
-346 GKWRMKAGAFTG
+346 GKWRMTAGAFTA

-399 VTDFPPVTNTAF
+399 VTDFPPVTNSAF

-485 AEWKFGLGDQLG
+485 AEWKFGLGDELG

-502 TLRETAASI
+502 TLKETAASI

-579 TNYTPLSVSSGY
+579 TNYSPLSVSSGY
-591 TGTVRAE
+591 TGTVQAE
-598 AFGVEDGFYDV
+598 AFGVVDGFYDV
-609 RARAINA
+609 RARAINP
-616 LGVRGDFN
+616 LGVRGEFN
-624 AVSNFYVD
+624 TVSNFYVD
-632 ALAAPPADVT
+632 ALGAVPADVT
-642 NFDGNAVGSTLHLN
+642 NFDGQTVGSTLHLN
-656 WTPVADLD
+656 WTPVTDLD
-664 LAHYVIRYSSQTSGA
+664 LAHYIIRYSNLTSGA

-716 GSNVSANAA
+716 GSNVSDNAA
-725 SFVITNVNL
+725 SFVITNVDID
-734 GDLNVV
+734 DLNVV
-740 QAFTENPTFSGVK
+740 ATLTENPNFTGVK
-753 SDVVKNNDSKL
+753 SDVVLNSSGKL
-764 ELDVAPKF
+764 ELDVSPKF
-772 DDVTGLF
+772 DAVTGNF
-779 DDRAGNFD
+779 DDRTGNFD
-787 GDVGG
+787 GNPGG
-792 FASSGIYYFATDLD
+792 FTSSGIYYFANDLD
-806 LGEKYTSRISNNV
+806 LGQKYTSRLTNNV
-819 TVERSDL
+819 TMERFDV
-826 TDLMDLAQGQFDSRA
+826 TDTMDLATGNFDSRA
-841 GLFDGEPNAF
+841 GVFDGDPTAF
-851 DDVSVSVQVRH
+851 NDVSVSVEMRH
-862 TNDNPAGTPTY
+862 TDDDPTGTPTY
-873 TDWASFTVAD
+873 TDWSAFTVAD
-883 VTARAM
+883 VAARSL
-889 QFRAVLSSTD
+889 QFRLLMTSTD
-899 TNVTPLVSALS
+899 KNVTPLVSALS
-910 ASIDMEDR
+910 ASIDMPDR
-918 TESGAN
+918 TEAQAD
-924 IVFTGTKAVTFATP
+924 ITFTGTKAVTFPTA
-938 FKAVPAIGL
+938 FKATPAIGL

-976 SASTNAVTLD
+976 STSTNAVTLD

>member
-1 MAVTAT
+1 MAVTAA
-7 VFATAGFSAGVGY
+7 VFSTAGVAAGVGY
-20 VLTSTLTGYLLSSM
+20 VLTSTVTGYILSSM
-34 ATSFI
+34 AAS
-39 MGALSPKPKFGGLSA
+39 MVLGALAPKPKFGGLSA

-61 SNRGYSVTA
+61 SNRGYNVTA
-70 SGSALDHQIIYGKM
+70 SGSTLDHQIIYGKM
-84 RVGGARLFDQTT
+84 RVGGARIFDGTT
-96 GGQNMNL
+96 GGDNKFL

-115 AFETIFINDEVATI
+115 AFDTIYINDEAATI
-129 DSNGNVSSPLIYNG
+129 DGSGNVTSPSRYNG
-143 LLKIYTHLGTDDQ
+143 HINIRTHLGAADQ
-156 QADSRLVS
+156 QADSNLVS
-164 SVADWTAEHR
+164 AVSGWTAEHR
-174 LRGIAYLYCKFIYD
+174 LRGIAYLYCKFGFD
-188 ADAFPNGLPQIT
+188 ADVFPNGLPEIT

-205 KKVYDPRTSATAWS
+205 KKVYDPRSSATAWS

-231 SSGYGLGEAS
+231 SSGYGLGEAAA
-241 VNIDDTSV
+241 NIDDTSV
-249 TAAANIC
+249 TTAANIC
-256 DQFVSNP
+256 DQTNTTAS
-263 VTSIFVG
+263 
-270 GKYKIKTV
+270 
-278 GDTDFTLIGAADNNV
+278 
-293 GTVFSATSVPETG
+293 
-306 TGLVETTRYTTN
+306 TTRYTTN
-318 GAFTTAIRPGEFL
+318 GAFTTAIQPGEFL
-331 TNILTSMIGSLWYAQ
+331 TNILTSMSGTLWYAQ
-346 GKWRMKAGAFTG
+346 GKWRMTAGAFTA
-358 SALALDENDL
+358 SALSLDENDL

-399 VTDFPPVTNTAF
+399 VTDFPPVTNSAF

-471 SNTRFGWSGKLFQI
+471 SNTRFGWYGKLFQI
-485 AEWKFGLGDQLG
+485 AEWKFGLGDELG

-502 TLRETAASI
+502 TLKETAASI

-563 SALVDQV
+563 NALVDQV

-579 TNYTPLSVSSGY
+579 INYSPLSVSSGY
-591 TGTVRAE
+591 TGTVQAE
-598 AFGVEDGFYDV
+598 AFGVVDGFYDV

-624 AVSNFYVD
+624 TVSNFYVD

-656 WTPVADLD
+656 WTPVTDLD

-694 SSLAVPAASGTY
+694 SSLSVPAVAGTY

-716 GSNVSANAA
+716 GANVSANAA

-740 QAFTENPTFSGVK
+740 QALTENPTFAGVK
-753 SDVVKNNDSKL
+753 SDVVKNSDGKL
-764 ELDVAPKF
+764 ELDVSPKF
-772 DDVTGLF
+772 DDVAGLF

-792 FASSGIYYFATDLD
+792 FASSGIYYFANDLD
-806 LGEKYTSRISNNV
+806 LGQKYTSRISNNV

-826 TDLMDLAQGQFDSRA
+826 TDLMDSAQGLFDSRA
-841 GLFDGEPNAF
+841 GLFDGEPDAF

-862 TNDNPAGTPTY
+862 TNDDPTSTPTY
-873 TDWASFTVAD
+873 SDWASFTVAD
-883 VTARAM
+883 VTARAL

-899 TNVTPLVSALS
+899 SNVTPLVSSLS

-918 TESGAN
+918 TESGAD

-938 FKAVPAIGL
+938 FKATPAIGL

-961 SKSRTGFTINTFTGG
+961 SKTRSGFTINTFTGG
-976 SASTNAVTLD
+976 SASTNSATLD
-986 YVAKGFGKELS
+986 FVAKGFGKELS

>member
-1 MAVTAT
+1 MAVTAA
-7 VFATAGFSAGVGY
+7 VFSTAGTAAGVAFVAQGIASFVIRTVVTSI
-20 VLTSTLTGYLLSSM
+20 VL
-34 ATSFI
+34 
-39 MGALSPKPKFGGLSA
+39 GALSPKPKFGNAAASGS
-54 GASSGEA
+54 ASSGEA
-61 SNRGYSVTA
+61 SNRGYSITA

-84 RVGGARLFDQTT
+84 RVGGARIFDGTT
-96 GGQNMNL
+96 GGDNKFL

-115 AFETIFINDEVATI
+115 AFDTIYINDEAATI
-129 DSNGNVSSPLIYNG
+129 DGSGNVTSPSRYSGHIN
-143 LLKIYTHLGTDDQ
+143 IYTHLGAADQ
-156 QADSRLVS
+156 QADSNLVS
-164 SVADWTAEHR
+164 AVSGWTAEHR
-174 LRGIAYLYCKFIYD
+174 LRGIAYLYCKFGFD
-188 ADAFPNGLPQIT
+188 ADVFPNGLPEIT

-205 KKVYDPRTSATAWS
+205 KKVYDPRSSATAWS

-231 SSGYGLGEAS
+231 SSGYGLGEAAA
-241 VNIDDTSV
+241 NIDDTSV
-249 TAAANIC
+249 IAAANIC
-256 DQFVSNP
+256 DQTN
-263 VTSIFVG
+263 T
-270 GKYKIKTV
+270 T
-278 GDTDFTLIGAADNNV
+278 AN
-293 GTVFSATSVPETG
+293 
-306 TGLVETTRYTTN
+306 TTRYTTN
-318 GAFTTAIRPGEFL
+318 GAFTTAIQPGEFL
-331 TNILTSMIGSLWYAQ
+331 TNILTSMSGTLWYAQ
-346 GKWRMKAGAFTG
+346 GKWRMKAGAFTA

-399 VTDFPPVTNTAF
+399 VTDFPPVTNSAF

-485 AEWKFGLGDQLG
+485 AEWKFGLGDELG

-502 TLRETAASI
+502 TIKETAASV

-563 SALVDQV
+563 SALVNQV
-570 EVQFKKSSD
+570 EAQFKKSSD
-579 TNYTPLSVSSGY
+579 TNYSPLSVSSGY
-591 TGTVRAE
+591 TGTVQAE
-598 AFGVEDGFYDV
+598 SFGVVDGFYDV

-624 AVSNFYVD
+624 TVSNFYVD
-632 ALAAPPADVT
+632 ALGAVPADVT
-642 NFDGNAVGSTLHLN
+642 NFDGQTVGSTLHLN
-656 WTPVADLD
+656 WTPVTDLD
-664 LAHYVIRYSSQTSGA
+664 LAHYVIRYSNLTSGA

-725 SFVITNVNL
+725 SFVITNVDID
-734 GDLNVV
+734 DLNVV
-740 QAFTENPTFSGVK
+740 ATLTENPNFTGVK
-753 SDVVKNNDSKL
+753 SDVVLNSSGKL
-764 ELDVAPKF
+764 ELDVSPKF
-772 DDVTGLF
+772 DDVTGNF
-779 DDRAGNFD
+779 DDRAGDFD
-787 GDVGG
+787 GNPGG
-792 FASSGIYYFATDLD
+792 FTSSGIYYFANDLD
-806 LGEKYTSRISNNV
+806 LGQKYTSRLTNNV
-819 TVERSDL
+819 TMERFDV
-826 TDLMDLAQGQFDSRA
+826 TDTMDLATGQFDSRA
-841 GLFDGEPNAF
+841 GVFDGDPTAF
-851 DDVSVSVQVRH
+851 NDVSVSVEMRH
-862 TNDNPAGTPTY
+862 TDDDPTGTPTY
-873 TDWASFTVAD
+873 TDWSAFTVAD
-883 VTARAM
+883 VAARAL
-889 QFRAVLSSTD
+889 QFRLLMTSTD

-910 ASIDMEDR
+910 ASIDMPDR
-918 TESGAN
+918 TEAQAD
-924 IVFTGTKAVTFATP
+924 ITFTGTKAVTFPTA
-938 FKAVPAIGL
+938 FKATPAIGL

-976 SASTNAVTLD
+976 STSTNAVTLD

>member
-7 VFATAGFSAGVGY
+7 VFSVAGFTAGVGY
-20 VLTSTLTGYLLSSM
+20 VLTSTITGYILSSM
-34 ATSFI
+34 AAS
-39 MGALSPKPKFGGLSA
+39 MVLGALSPKPKFGGLSA

-84 RVGGARLFDQTT
+84 RVGGARLFDSTT
-96 GGQNMNL
+96 GGDNKFL

-115 AFETIFINDEVATI
+115 AFDTIYINDEAATI
-129 DSNGNVSSPLIYNG
+129 DGSGNVTSPSRYNG
-143 LLKIYTHLGTDDQ
+143 HINIYTHLGAADQ
-156 QADSRLVS
+156 QADSNLVS
-164 SVADWTAEHR
+164 AVSGWTAEHR
-174 LRGIAYLYCKFIYD
+174 LRGIAYLYCKFGFD
-188 ADAFPNGLPQIT
+188 ADVFPNGLPEIT

-205 KKVYDPRTSATAWS
+205 KKVYDPRSSATAWS
-219 DNPALCVRDYIL
+219 DNPSLCVRDYIL
-231 SSGYGLGEAS
+231 SSGYGLGEAAA
-241 VNIDDTSV
+241 NIDDTSV
-249 TAAANIC
+249 IAAANIC
-256 DQFVSNP
+256 DQTNTTAS
-263 VTSIFVG
+263 
-270 GKYKIKTV
+270 
-278 GDTDFTLIGAADNNV
+278 
-293 GTVFSATSVPETG
+293 
-306 TGLVETTRYTTN
+306 TTRYTTN
-318 GAFTTAIRPGEFL
+318 GAFTTAIQPGEFL
-331 TNILTSMIGSLWYAQ
+331 TNILTSMSGSLWYAQ
-346 GKWRMKAGAFTG
+346 GKWRMKAGAFTA
-358 SALALDENDL
+358 SELSLDEDDL

-399 VTDFPPVTNTAF
+399 VTDFPPVTNSAF

-437 IARIMLESNRQ
+437 IARIILESNRQ
-448 QLTIRASFG
+448 QLTIRSSFG

-471 SNTRFGWSGKLFQI
+471 TNTRFGWSGKLFQI
-485 AEWKFGLGDQLG
+485 AEWKFGLGDELG

-502 TLRETAASI
+502 TLKETAASV

-549 GKVMSVLLADISTA
+549 GKIMSVLLADISTA

-579 TNYTPLSVSSGY
+579 TNYSPLSVSSGY
-591 TGTVRAE
+591 TGTVQAE
-598 AFGVEDGFYDV
+598 AFGVVDGFYDV

-624 AVSNFYVD
+624 TVSNFYVD
-632 ALAAPPADVT
+632 ALGAVPADVT
-642 NFDGNAVGSTLHLN
+642 NFDGQTVGSTLHLN

-664 LAHYVIRYSSQTSGA
+664 LAHYIIRYSNLTSGA

-716 GSNVSANAA
+716 GSNVSENAA
-725 SFVITNVNL
+725 SFVITNVDID
-734 GDLNVV
+734 DLNVV
-740 QAFTENPTFSGVK
+740 ATLTENPNFTGVK
-753 SDVVKNNDSKL
+753 SDVVLNSSGKL
-764 ELDVAPKF
+764 ELDVSPKF
-772 DDVTGLF
+772 DAVTGNF
-779 DDRAGNFD
+779 DDRTGNFD
-787 GDVGG
+787 GNPGG
-792 FASSGIYYFATDLD
+792 FTSSGIYYFANDLD
-806 LGEKYTSRISNNV
+806 LGQKYTSRLTNNV
-819 TVERSDL
+819 TMERFDV
-826 TDLMDLAQGQFDSRA
+826 TDTMDLATGNFDSRA
-841 GLFDGEPNAF
+841 GVFDGDPTAF
-851 DDVSVSVQVRH
+851 NDVSVSVEMRH
-862 TNDNPAGTPTY
+862 TNDDPTGTPAY
-873 TDWASFTVAD
+873 TDWSAFTVAD
-883 VTARAM
+883 VAARSL
-889 QFRAVLSSTD
+889 QFRLLMTSTD
-899 TNVTPLVSALS
+899 KNVTPLVSALS
-910 ASIDMEDR
+910 ASIDMPDR
-918 TESGAN
+918 TEAQAD
-924 IVFTGTKAVTFATP
+924 ITFTGTKAVTFPTA
-938 FKAVPAIGL
+938 FKATPAIGL

>member
-1 MAVTAT
+1 MAVTAA
-7 VFATAGFSAGVGY
+7 VFLTAGVAAGVGY
-20 VLTSTLTGYLLSSM
+20 VLTSTITGYILSSM
-34 ATSFI
+34 AAS
-39 MGALSPKPKFGGLSA
+39 MVLGALSPKPKFGGLSA

-84 RVGGARLFDQTT
+84 RVGGARIFDGTT
-96 GGQNMNL
+96 GGDNKFL

-115 AFETIFINDEVATI
+115 AFDTIYINDEAATI
-129 DSNGNVSSPLIYNG
+129 DGSGNVTSPSRYNG
-143 LLKIYTHLGTDDQ
+143 HINIYTHLGAADQ
-156 QADSRLVS
+156 QADSNLVS
-164 SVADWTAEHR
+164 AVSGWTAEHR
-174 LRGIAYLYCKFIYD
+174 LRGIAYLYCKFGFD
-188 ADAFPNGLPQIT
+188 PDVFPNGLPEIT

-205 KKVYDPRTSATAWS
+205 KKVYDPRSSATAWS

-231 SSGYGLGEAS
+231 SSGYGLGEAA

-256 DQFVSNP
+256 DQTNTTAS
-263 VTSIFVG
+263 
-270 GKYKIKTV
+270 
-278 GDTDFTLIGAADNNV
+278 
-293 GTVFSATSVPETG
+293 
-306 TGLVETTRYTTN
+306 TTRYTSN
-318 GAFTTAIRPGEFL
+318 GAFTTAIQPSEFL
-331 TNILTSMIGSLWYAQ
+331 TNILTSMSGTLWYAQ
-346 GKWRMKAGAFTG
+346 GKWRMTAGAFTS

-399 VTDFPPVTNTAF
+399 VTDFPPVTNSAF

-471 SNTRFGWSGKLFQI
+471 TNTRFGWSGKLFQI
-485 AEWKFGLGDQLG
+485 AEWKFGLGNELG

-502 TLRETAASI
+502 TLKETAASV

-570 EVQFKKSSD
+570 EAQFKKSSD
-579 TNYTPLSVSSGY
+579 TNYSPLSVSSGY
-591 TGTVRAE
+591 TGTVQAE

-616 LGVRGDFN
+616 LGVRGEFN
-624 AVSNFYVD
+624 TVSNFYVD
-632 ALAAPPADVT
+632 ALGAVPADVT
-642 NFDGNAVGSTLHLN
+642 NFDGQTVGSTLHLN

-664 LAHYVIRYSSQTSGA
+664 LAHYIIRYSNLTSGA

-716 GSNVSANAA
+716 GSNVSENAT
-725 SFVITNVNL
+725 SFVITNVDI

-740 QAFTENPTFSGVK
+740 ATLAENPNFTGVK
-753 SDVVKNNDSKL
+753 SDVVLNSSGKL
-764 ELDVAPKF
+764 ELDVSPKF
-772 DDVTGLF
+772 DAATGNF
-779 DDRAGNFD
+779 DDRAGDFD
-787 GDVGG
+787 GNFGG
-792 FASSGIYYFATDLD
+792 FASSGIYYFANDLD
-806 LGEKYTSRISNNV
+806 LGQKYTSRLTNNV
-819 TVERSDL
+819 TMERFDV
-826 TDLMDLAQGQFDSRA
+826 TDTMDLATGQFDSRA
-841 GLFDGEPNAF
+841 GVFDGDPTAF
-851 DDVSVSVQVRH
+851 NDVSVSVEMRH
-862 TNDNPAGTPTY
+862 TDDDPTGTPTY
-873 TDWASFTVAD
+873 TDWSAFTVAD
-883 VTARAM
+883 VAARAL
-889 QFRAVLSSTD
+889 QFRLMMTSTD

-910 ASIDMEDR
+910 ASIDMPDR
-918 TESGAN
+918 TEAQAD
-924 IVFTGTKAVTFATP
+924 ITFTGTKAITFPTA
-938 FKAVPAIGL
+938 FKATPAIGL

-961 SKSRTGFTINTFTGG
+961 SKSRTGFTINTFTAG
-976 SASTNAVTLD
+976 SASTNSVTLD

>member
-1 MAVTAT
+1 MAA
-7 VFATAGFSAGVGY
+7 SM
-20 VLTSTLTGYLLSSM
+20 VL
-34 ATSFI
+34 
-39 MGALSPKPKFGGLSA
+39 GALSPKPKFGG
-54 GASSGEA
+54 GISSGEA

-70 SGSALDHQIIYGKM
+70 TGSALDHQIIYGKM
-84 RVGGARLFDQTT
+84 RVGGARLFDHTT
-96 GGQNMNL
+96 GVDNKFL
-103 HRVLGFAGHEIE
+103 HRVLGFAGHEVE
-115 AFETIFINDEVATI
+115 AFQTIYINDEVATI
-129 DSNGNVSSPLIYNG
+129 DGSGNVTSPARYNG
-143 LLKIYTHLGTDDQ
+143 HINIYTHLGAADQ
-156 QADSRLVS
+156 QADANLVS
-164 SVADWTAEHR
+164 AVSGWTAEHR
-174 LRGIAYLYCKFIYD
+174 LRGIAYLYCKFGFD
-188 ADAFPNGLPQIT
+188 ADVFPNGLPEIT

-205 KKVYDPRTSATAWS
+205 KKVYDPRSSATAWS

-231 SSGYGLGEAS
+231 SSGYGLGEAAA
-241 VNIDDTSV
+241 NIDDTSV
-249 TAAANIC
+249 IAAANIC
-256 DQFVSNP
+256 DQTNTTAS
-263 VTSIFVG
+263 
-270 GKYKIKTV
+270 
-278 GDTDFTLIGAADNNV
+278 
-293 GTVFSATSVPETG
+293 
-306 TGLVETTRYTTN
+306 TTRYTTN
-318 GAFTTAIRPGEFL
+318 GAFTTAIQPSEFL
-331 TNILTSMIGSLWYAQ
+331 TNILTSMSGTLWYAQ
-346 GKWRMKAGAFTG
+346 GKWRMKAGAFTA
-358 SALALDENDL
+358 SALSLDENDL

-399 VTDFPPVTNTAF
+399 VTDFPPVTNSAF

-471 SNTRFGWSGKLFQI
+471 SNTRFGWSSKLFQI
-485 AEWKFGLGDQLG
+485 AEWKFGLGDELG

-502 TLRETAASI
+502 TLKETAASV

-563 SALVDQV
+563 NALVDQV
-570 EVQFKKSSD
+570 EAQFKKSSD
-579 TNYTPLSVSSGY
+579 TNFTPLSVSSGFN
-591 TGTVRAE
+591 GTLQAE
-598 AFGVEDGFYDV
+598 AFGVETAFYDV
-609 RARAINA
+609 RARAINP
-616 LGVRGDFN
+616 LGVRGEFN
-624 AVSNFYVD
+624 TVSNFYID

-664 LAHYVIRYSSQTSGA
+664 LAHYIIRYSNLTSGA

-740 QAFTENPTFSGVK
+740 QALTENPTFAGVK
-753 SDVVKNNDSKL
+753 SDVVKNSDGKL
-764 ELDVAPKF
+764 ELDVSPKF

-779 DDRAGNFD
+779 DDRTGNFD

-792 FASSGIYYFATDLD
+792 FASSGIYYFANDLD
-806 LGEKYTSRISNNV
+806 FGQKYTSRISNNV

-826 TDLMDLAQGQFDSRA
+826 TDLMDSAQGLFDSRA
-841 GLFDGEPNAF
+841 GLFDGEPDAF

-862 TNDNPAGTPTY
+862 TNDDPTGTPTY

-883 VTARAM
+883 VTARAL

-899 TNVTPLVSALS
+899 TNVTPQISALS

-918 TESGAN
+918 TESGAD

-961 SKSRTGFTINTFTGG
+961 SKTRSGFTINTFTGG
-976 SASTNAVTLD
+976 SASTNSATLD
-986 YVAKGFGKELS
+986 FVAKGFGKELS

>member
-7 VFATAGFSAGVGY
+7 VFSVAGFTAGVGY
-20 VLTSTLTGYLLSSM
+20 VLTSTITGYILSSM
-34 ATSFI
+34 AAS
-39 MGALSPKPKFGGLSA
+39 MVLGALSPKPKFGGLSA

-84 RVGGARLFDQTT
+84 RVGGARLFDGTT
-96 GGQNMNL
+96 GGDNKFL

-115 AFETIFINDEVATI
+115 AFDTIYINDEAATI
-129 DSNGNVSSPLIYNG
+129 DGSGNVTSPSRYNG
-143 LLKIYTHLGTDDQ
+143 HINIYTHLGAADQ
-156 QADSRLVS
+156 QADSNLVS
-164 SVADWTAEHR
+164 AVSGWTAEHR
-174 LRGIAYLYCKFIYD
+174 LRGIAYLYCKFGFD
-188 ADAFPNGLPQIT
+188 ADVFPNGLPEIT

-205 KKVYDPRTSATAWS
+205 KKVYDPRSSATAWS

-231 SSGYGLGEAS
+231 SSGYGLGEAA
-241 VNIDDTSV
+241 VNIDETSV

-256 DQFVSNP
+256 DQTNTTAS
-263 VTSIFVG
+263 
-270 GKYKIKTV
+270 
-278 GDTDFTLIGAADNNV
+278 
-293 GTVFSATSVPETG
+293 
-306 TGLVETTRYTTN
+306 TTRYTTN
-318 GAFTTAIRPGEFL
+318 GAFTTAIQPGEFL
-331 TNILTSMIGSLWYAQ
+331 TNILTSMSGSLWYAQ
-346 GKWRMKAGAFTG
+346 GKWRMKAGAFTA

-485 AEWKFGLGDQLG
+485 AEWKFGLGDELG

-502 TLRETAASI
+502 TLKETAASI

-579 TNYTPLSVSSGY
+579 TNYSPLSVSSGY
-591 TGTVRAE
+591 TGTVQAE

-616 LGVRGDFN
+616 LGVRGEFN
-624 AVSNFYVD
+624 TVSNFYVD
-632 ALAAPPADVT
+632 ALGAVPADVT
-642 NFDGNAVGSTLHLN
+642 NFDGQTVGSTLHLN

-664 LAHYVIRYSSQTSGA
+664 LAHYIIRYSNLTNGA

-716 GSNVSANAA
+716 GSNVSENAA
-725 SFVITNVNL
+725 SFVITNVDID
-734 GDLNVV
+734 DLNVV
-740 QAFTENPTFSGVK
+740 ATLTENPNFTGVK
-753 SDVVKNNDSKL
+753 SDVVLNSSGKL
-764 ELDVAPKF
+764 ELDVSPKF

-779 DDRAGNFD
+779 DDRTGNFD
-787 GDVGG
+787 GNPGG
-792 FASSGIYYFATDLD
+792 FASSGIYYFANDLD
-806 LGEKYTSRISNNV
+806 LGQKYTSRLTNNV
-819 TVERSDL
+819 TMERFDV
-826 TDLMDLAQGQFDSRA
+826 TDTMDLATGQFDSRA
-841 GLFDGEPNAF
+841 GVFDGDPTAF
-851 DDVSVSVQVRH
+851 NDVSVSVEMRH
-862 TNDNPAGTPTY
+862 TDDDPSGTPTY
-873 TDWASFTVAD
+873 TDWSAFTVAD
-883 VTARAM
+883 VAARAL
-889 QFRAVLSSTD
+889 QFRLLMTSTD

-910 ASIDMEDR
+910 ASIDMPDR
-918 TESGAN
+918 TEAQAD
-924 IVFTGTKAVTFATP
+924 ITFTGTKAVTFPTA
-938 FKAVPAIGL
+938 FKATPAIGL